1 MALYAYKDTS
11 FKRGHRVQ
19 NIEETFAKGM
29 SYTSAPLAEGYNR
42 VLVNLDMQ
50 DSGNSVTPRLGLR
63 ADSYMYNGWP
73 RVGSEEDPDLFE
85 ITTAHMFED
94 RNLLETIWCTGRSNQ
109 DPIIGKYVT
118 AGPIFCDNFD
128 YPGSNGHQPHRD
140 AREGYEL
147 THRAHLMS
155 NIGARIHGIEVLQK
169 IIPETESSTTPE
181 TNSEPVPETDT
192 PTTPAP
198 VPNML
203 GTRVVGTWAYN
214 NNYYFYDEE
223 GKCCV
228 YSYYTEDE
236 TTVNAIGDTVYIHH
250 KNDPKLDVYT
260 PKALT
265 AKEAVTYGYNMLLA
279 NPYQF
284 ANTAGGN
291 VLEFTGLLP
300 YVNGELCMTPV
311 QNQDIHF
318 VATGTIPLNKQYKF
332 VAEWSSMNSTSW
344 NTIKEWT
351 ADTGAD
357 ISTLEIAFDFAPPV
371 AEAIIRIS
379 AYPVTENVASDVSDS
394 VLAVGFSFQ
403 KTVYSNTINSD
414 KKQYSI
420 HQASGICYWKNRIV
434 AWGVPEDDTILFV
447 SDVNDPTYFPYP
459 NNIETFTGSIQYCT
473 PFGDD
478 LLVFTA
484 DALYIIA
491 LANDGASWT
500 CKCLQRNLSIAA
512 WDVHLVQTVKNMLFF
527 KSGNYYYM
535 VVPKSSSLTGEL
547 TIADV
552 SKPMR
557 GFFDNFKTSVLE
569 VLNNTYMPEV
579 EYTDFGIAHYYNY
592 LSKDSVHNV
601 YMLTVP
607 GIRETHDTYVNLDV
621 IYDTVNR
628 TWRIYTYGSSS
639 RLVPH
644 NTSYTQDTMFVSK
657 FQFEKNNK
665 RTGVQHLVWSVERED
680 MYLQHN
686 DARLAAATNDEHIK
700 PSANQKQSITGN
712 RQLIDTGYREHA
724 SNFKKRY
731 RELQFT
737 INNISLSALQ
747 FYVSFLIDGAL
758 RKSWYG
764 YEIVQDT
771 DPTSLT
777 CGVISVQ
784 RVLLP
789 GVSNTSGAPV
799 TPSTTVLDDWVLGMS
814 AFPDNGYW
822 KCRTTVSGKGYVPR
836 MLINSPNAKIFELLN
851 ISWVYRT
858 LYSR

>member
-63 ADSYMYNGWP
+63 ADAYMYNGWP
-73 RVGSEEDPDLFE
+73 RVGSDEDNDLYE
-85 ITTAHMFED
+85 IASAHAFED
-94 RNLLETIWCTGRSNQ
+94 RNLLSTIWYTGRHNADS
-109 DPIIGKYVT
+109 ISGKYVT
-118 AGPIFCDNFD
+118 TGTIYCDNFD
-128 YPGSNGHQPHRD
+128 YPGDVHQDHVATRD
-140 AREGYEL
+140 GYQL
-147 THRAHLMS
+147 VHTAHLMS
-155 NIGARIHGIEVLQK
+155 NLGAKIHGIPVLQE
-169 IIPETESSTTPE
+169 IEPETDPGITPE
-181 TNSEPVPETDT
+181 T
-192 PTTPAP
+192 
-198 VPNML
+198 VPNTL
-203 GTRVVGTWAYN
+203 GIRVVGTWAYN
-214 NNYYFYDEE
+214 NNYYFYDDE

-228 YSYYTEDE
+228 YSYYPETETNGYDE
-236 TTVNAIGDTVYIHH
+236 ILDAPIVVHY
-250 KNDPKLDVYT
+250 KNDPKLDMYT
-260 PKALT
+260 PKVLT

-300 YVNGELCMTPV
+300 YVNDELCMTPV

-332 VAEWSSMNSTSW
+332 VAEWSSMNNTSW

-351 ADTGAD
+351 ANTGAD
-357 ISTLEIAFDFAPPV
+357 ITNLEIALDFAPPV
-371 AEAIIRIS
+371 AEAIIRVS
-379 AYPVTENVASDVSDS
+379 AYPVTGDTVASVADS

-403 KTVYSNTINSD
+403 KTVYSNTINSN

-420 HQASGICYWKNRIV
+420 HKASGICYWKNRIV
-434 AWGVPEDDTILFV
+434 AWGVPEDDTILFM

-459 NNIETFTGSIQYCT
+459 NNIETFTSSIQYCT

-484 DALYIIA
+484 DALYIIT
-491 LANDGASWT
+491 LADDGTSWT
-500 CKCLQRNLSIAA
+500 CKCLQRNLCIAA
-512 WDVHLVQTVKNMLFF
+512 WDIHLVQTVKNMLFF

-579 EYTDFGIAHYYNY
+579 AYTDFDIAHYYNY

-601 YMLTVP
+601 YMLVVP
-607 GIRETHDTYVNLDV
+607 GIHETHDTYVNLDV

-628 TWRIYTYGSSS
+628 TWRIYTYGSSAK
-639 RLVPH
+639 LVPH

-657 FQFEKNNK
+657 FQFWTKNK
-665 RTGVQHLVWSVERED
+665 RKGIQHLTWSVDRED
-680 MYLQHN
+680 LYFQNN
-686 DARLAAATNDEHIK
+686 DASLAATDDYIK
-700 PSANQKQSITGN
+700 PPANQKQSITGN

-777 CGVISVQ
+777 YGVISVH

-799 TPSTTVLDDWVLGMS
+799 TPSTTVLDDWMLDMS

>member
-42 VLVNLDMQ
+42 VLVNLDIQ

-73 RVGSEEDPDLFE
+73 NVGSDEDNNLFE
-85 ITTAHMFED
+85 IIDAHAFDD
-94 RNLLETIWCTGRSNQ
+94 RNLLSTIWYTGRNNE
-109 DPIIGKYVT
+109 DKIFGKYVT
-118 AGPIFCDNFD
+118 AGTIYCDTFN
-128 YPGSNGHQPHRD
+128 YPGYGSQDHADTLNGSR
-140 AREGYEL
+140 L
-147 THRAHLMS
+147 THTAHLMS
-155 NIGARIHGIEVLQK
+155 NFGAEIHGIRLLQK
-169 IIPETESSTTPE
+169 INVDAPTVTET
-181 TNSEPVPETDT
+181 
-192 PTTPAP
+192 
-198 VPNML
+198 PNTL
-203 GTRVVGTWAYN
+203 GVRVVGTWAYN
-214 NNYYFYDEE
+214 NNYYFYDDL
-223 GKCCV
+223 GLCCV
-228 YSYYTEDE
+228 YSYYPEDE
-236 TTVNAIGDTVYIHH
+236 TEYNEILDSTVYIHH
-250 KNDPKLDVYT
+250 KNDPKLDTFT
-260 PKALT
+260 PKVLT

-318 VATGTIPLNKQYKF
+318 VATGAIPLNKQYKF
-332 VAEWSSMNSTSW
+332 VAEWSSMNNTSW
-344 NTIKEWT
+344 NIIKEWT
-351 ADTGAD
+351 VNTGAG

-379 AYPVTENVASDVSDS
+379 AYPVTENVAAEVADS

-403 KTVYSNTINSD
+403 KAGYSNTINSD

-420 HQASGICYWKNRIV
+420 HKASGICYWKNRIV

-459 NNIETFTGSIQYCT
+459 NNIETFTSSIQYCT
-473 PFGDD
+473 PFGED

-491 LANDGASWT
+491 LADDGASWT

-512 WDVHLVQTVKNMLFF
+512 WDIHLVQTVKNMLFF

-557 GFFDNFKTSVLE
+557 GFFDNFKASVLE
-569 VLNNTYMPEV
+569 ILNNTYMPEV
-579 EYTDFGIAHYYNY
+579 EYTNFGIAHYYNY

-601 YMLTVP
+601 YMLIVP
-607 GIRETHDTYVNLDV
+607 GIHETHDTYVNLDV

-628 TWRIYTYGSSS
+628 TWRVYTYGSSA

-644 NTSYTQDTMFVSK
+644 NTSSTQDTMFVSK
-657 FQFEKNNK
+657 FQFETNNK
-665 RTGVQHLVWSVERED
+665 RTGVQHLVWGVERED

-686 DARLAAATNDEHIK
+686 DARLATAGDEHIK
-700 PSANQKQSITGN
+700 PSANQKQSIIGN

-737 INNISLSALQ
+737 INNISLNALQ
-747 FYVSFLIDGAL
+747 FYVSFFIDGSL

-771 DPTSLT
+771 DPASSTY
-777 CGVISVQ
+777 GVISVH

-789 GVSNTSGAPV
+789 NTSNTSAAPV
-799 TPSTTVLDDWVLGMS
+799 TPGTTVLDDWILGMS

>member
-11 FKRGHRVQ
+11 FRRGHRVQ

-73 RVGSEEDPDLFE
+73 RVGSDEDNNLFE
-85 ITTAHMFED
+85 IVEAHAFND
-94 RNLLETIWCTGRSNQ
+94 RKLLETIWYTGRNNE
-109 DPIIGKYVT
+109 DNIFGKYVT
-118 AGPIFCDNFD
+118 EGTIYCDTFD
-128 YPGSNGHQPHRD
+128 YPGYGSQNHADTLDGGR
-140 AREGYEL
+140 L
-147 THRAHLMS
+147 THTAYLMS
-155 NIGARIHGIEVLQK
+155 NFGAEIHGMRLLQK
-169 IIPETESSTTPE
+169 INVDAPTITETSNTLS
-181 TNSEPVPETDT
+181 V
-192 PTTPAP
+192 
-198 VPNML
+198 
-203 GTRVVGTWAYN
+203 RVVGTWAYN
-214 NNYYFYDEE
+214 NNYYFYDNF
-223 GKCCV
+223 GRCCV
-228 YSYYTEDE
+228 YSYYPEDVYE
-236 TTVNAIGDTVYIHH
+236 TPSSETAKHY

-260 PKALT
+260 PKTLT
-265 AKEAVTYGYNMLLA
+265 AKEAVTYGYNMLLT

-357 ISTLEIAFDFAPPV
+357 VTTLEIAFDFAPPV

-379 AYPVTENVASDVSDS
+379 AYPVTENVAAKVADS

-403 KTVYSNTINSD
+403 KAGYSNTINSD

-420 HQASGICYWKNRIV
+420 HKASGICYWKNRIV

-459 NNIETFTGSIQYCT
+459 NNIETFTSAIQYCT

-491 LANDGASWT
+491 LADDGASWT

-512 WDVHLVQTVKNMLFF
+512 WDIHLVQTVKNMLFF

-535 VVPKSSSLTGEL
+535 VVPKSGSLTGEL

-557 GFFDNFKTSVLE
+557 GFFDNFKASVLE
-569 VLNNTYMPEV
+569 ILNNTYMPEV

-601 YMLTVP
+601 YMLVVP
-607 GIRETHDTYVNLDV
+607 SIHKTHDTYVNLDV

-628 TWRIYTYGSSS
+628 TWRVYTYGSSA

-644 NTSYTQDTMFVSK
+644 NTSSTQDTMFVSK
-657 FQFEKNNK
+657 FQFGVDNK
-665 RTGVQHLVWSVERED
+665 HTGVQHLAWSVERED
-680 MYLQHN
+680 LYLQNN
-686 DARLAAATNDEHIK
+686 DSRLVVDGDENIK
-700 PSANQKQSITGN
+700 PSANQKQSVIGN

-747 FYVSFLIDGAL
+747 FYVAFLIDGAL

-771 DPTSLT
+771 NPESTT
-777 CGVISVQ
+777 YGVISVH

-789 GVSNTSGAPV
+789 SISNTSGTLV

>member
-29 SYTSAPLAEGYNR
+29 SYTTAPLTEGYNR

-73 RVGSEEDPDLFE
+73 RVGSDEDNNLFE
-85 ITTAHMFED
+85 IVDAHTFDD
-94 RNLLETIWCTGRSNQ
+94 RNLLSTIWYTGRNNE
-109 DPIIGKYVT
+109 DKIFGKYVT
-118 AGPIFCDNFD
+118 VGSIFCDTFD
-128 YPGSNGHQPHRD
+128 YPRYGHQDHAATLDGGR
-140 AREGYEL
+140 L
-147 THRAHLMS
+147 VHNAHLMS
-155 NIGARIHGIEVLQK
+155 NFGAEIHGIRLLQK
-169 IIPETESSTTPE
+169 IEPETDPGITPE
-181 TNSEPVPETDT
+181 T
-192 PTTPAP
+192 
-198 VPNML
+198 VPNTL
-203 GTRVVGTWAYN
+203 GVRVIGTWAYN
-214 NNYYFYDEE
+214 NNYYFYDDE

-228 YSYYTEDE
+228 YSYYPEDVYE
-236 TTVNAIGDTVYIHH
+236 TPSSETAQHY
-250 KNDPKLDVYT
+250 KNDPKLNTFT

-279 NPYQF
+279 DPYYF
-284 ANTAGGN
+284 ASTAGGN

-311 QNQDIHF
+311 QNQDIYF
-318 VATGTIPLNKQYKF
+318 RATGIIPQNKRYKF
-332 VAEWSSMNSTSW
+332 VAEWSSMRSTSW
-344 NTIKEWT
+344 STIKEWT
-351 ADTGAD
+351 LDTGAE
-357 ISTLEIAFDFAPPV
+357 SANLEIGFAFTPPV

-379 AYPVTENVASDVSDS
+379 AYPVTDNVAADIADS

-403 KTVYSNTINSD
+403 KTGYSNTINSD

-420 HQASGICYWKNRIV
+420 HKASGICYWKNRIV
-434 AWGVPEDDTILFV
+434 AWGVPEDDTILFM

-459 NNIETFTGSIQYCT
+459 NNIETFTSAIQYCT
-473 PFGDD
+473 SFGDD

-484 DALYIIA
+484 DALYIIT
-491 LANDGASWT
+491 LADDGASWT

-512 WDVHLVQTVKNMLFF
+512 WDIHLVQTVKNMLFF

-569 VLNNTYMPEV
+569 VLNNTYMSEV
-579 EYTDFGIAHYYNY
+579 EYTDFSIAHYYNY

-601 YMLTVP
+601 YMLVVP
-607 GIRETHDTYVNLDV
+607 GIHKAHDTYVNLDV

-628 TWRIYTYGSSS
+628 TWRIYTYGSSA

-644 NTSYTQDTMFVSK
+644 NTSSTQDTMFVSK
-657 FQFEKNNK
+657 FQFETNNK

-686 DARLAAATNDEHIK
+686 DARLATAGDEHIK
-700 PSANQKQSITGN
+700 PSANQKQSIIGN

-737 INNISLSALQ
+737 INNLSLNALQ

-764 YEIVQDT
+764 YEIAQDT
-771 DPTSLT
+771 NPESITY
-777 CGVISVQ
+777 GVISVR

-789 GVSNTSGAPV
+789 NISNTSGSPV

>member
-42 VLVNLDMQ
+42 VLVNLDIQ
-50 DSGNSVTPRLGLR
+50 DSGNSVTPRAGLQW
-63 ADSYMYNGWP
+63 DTYMYNSSP
-73 RVGSEEDPDLFE
+73 TVGSDENNDLFE
-85 ITTAHMFED
+85 IVSAHAFED
-94 RNLLETIWCTGRSNQ
+94 RELLSTIWYTGRHDDSLH
-109 DPIIGKYVT
+109 IGKYVT
-118 AGPIFCDNFD
+118 TGTIYCDTFD
-128 YPGSNGHQPHRD
+128 YRSHLYALVHPWYSLQNHAATQNGNR
-140 AREGYEL
+140 L
-147 THRAHLMS
+147 THTAHLMT
-155 NIGARIHGIEVLQK
+155 NIGAKIHGMYVLEK
-169 IIPETESSTTPE
+169 FKAG
-181 TNSEPVPETDT
+181 T
-192 PTTPAP
+192 PTAAEI
-198 VPNML
+198 PNTL
-203 GTRVVGTWAYN
+203 GVHVIGTWAYN
-214 NNYYFYDEE
+214 NNYYFYDDL
-223 GKCCV
+223 GRCCV
-228 YSYYTEDE
+228 YSYYPEDKV
-236 TTVNAIGDTVYIHH
+236 TVDESNNVTVDHY
-250 KNDPKLDVYT
+250 KNDPKLDTYL
-260 PKALT
+260 PKTLT
-265 AKEAVTYGYNMLLA
+265 AKEAVTYGYNMLSPA
-279 NPYQF
+279 PYYF

-300 YVNGELCMTPV
+300 YVKGELCMTPV
-311 QNQDIHF
+311 QNQNIRF
-318 VATGTIPLNKQYKF
+318 IATGTIPLNKQYKF
-332 VAEWSSMNSTSW
+332 VAEWSTMNNTSW

-351 ADTGAD
+351 VNTGAD
-357 ISTLEIAFDFAPPV
+357 VTTLEIAFDFAPPV

-379 AYPVTENVASDVSDS
+379 AYPVTENVAADISDS
-394 VLAVGFSFQ
+394 VLAVGFNFQ
-403 KTVYSNTINSD
+403 KAGYNNTINSD

-434 AWGVPEDDTILFV
+434 AWGVPEDDTILFM

-459 NNIETFTGSIQYCT
+459 NNIETFTSAIQYCT

-491 LANDGASWT
+491 LADDGASWT
-500 CKCLQRNLSIAA
+500 CKCLQRNLCIAA
-512 WDVHLVQTVKNMLFF
+512 WDIHLVQTVKNMLFF

-552 SKPMR
+552 SKSMR

-569 VLNNTYMPEV
+569 VLNNTYMPET
-579 EYTDFGIAHYYNY
+579 EYTDFDIAHYYNY

-601 YMLTVP
+601 YMLVVP
-607 GIRETHDTYVNLDV
+607 GIHETHDTYVNLDV

-628 TWRIYTYGSSS
+628 TWRIYTYGSSAK
-639 RLVPH
+639 LVPH
-644 NTSYTQDTMFVSK
+644 NTSSTQDTMFVSK
-657 FQFEKNNK
+657 LQIGAAH
-665 RTGVQHLVWSVERED
+665 RYPGIQHIVWGVDRED
-680 MYLQHN
+680 RYLQNN
-686 DARLAAATNDEHIK
+686 DSHIAAIEDLIIVSED
-700 PSANQKQSITGN
+700 QKQSITGN

-737 INNISLSALQ
+737 INNISLNALQ

-771 DPTSLT
+771 DPTSPT
-777 CGVISVQ
+777 YGVISVH

-789 GVSNTSGAPV
+789 SASNTSGAPV
-799 TPSTTVLDDWVLGMS
+799 TPSTTVLDNWVLDMS

>member
-73 RVGSEEDPDLFE
+73 RVGSDEDNNLFE
-85 ITTAHMFED
+85 IVEVHAFDD
-94 RNLLETIWCTGRSNQ
+94 RKLLSTIWYTGRNNE
-109 DPIIGKYVT
+109 DKIFGKYVT
-118 AGPIFCDNFD
+118 AGTIYCDTFD
-128 YPGSNGHQPHRD
+128 YPGYGSQDHADTLNG
-140 AREGYEL
+140 ARL
-147 THRAHLMS
+147 THTAHLMS
-155 NIGARIHGIEVLQK
+155 NRGARIHGIELLDK
-169 IIPETESSTTPE
+169 INVGTP
-181 TNSEPVPETDT
+181 TVPETINT
-192 PTTPAP
+192 
-198 VPNML
+198 L
-203 GTRVVGTWAYN
+203 STRVVGTWAYN
-214 NNYYFYDEE
+214 NNYYFYDDE

-228 YSYYTEDE
+228 YSYYPETETNGYDE
-236 TTVNAIGDTVYIHH
+236 ILDAPIVVHY
-250 KNDPKLDVYT
+250 KNDPKLDT
-260 PKALT
+260 FMPKTLT

-300 YVNGELCMTPV
+300 YVNDELCMTPV

-332 VAEWSSMNSTSW
+332 VAEWSSMNNTSW

-351 ADTGAD
+351 ANTGAD

-379 AYPVTENVASDVSDS
+379 AYPVTENVAADVSDS

-403 KTVYSNTINSD
+403 KTIYNNTINSD

-420 HQASGICYWKNRIV
+420 HKASGICYWKNRIV
-434 AWGVPEDDTILFV
+434 AWGVPEDDTILFI

-459 NNIETFTGSIQYCT
+459 NNIETFTSSIQYCT

-491 LANDGASWT
+491 LADDGASWT
-500 CKCLQRNLSIAA
+500 CKCLQRNLCIAA
-512 WDVHLVQTVKNMLFF
+512 WDIHLVQTVKNMLFF

-569 VLNNTYMPEV
+569 ILNNTYMPEV
-579 EYTDFGIAHYYNY
+579 EYTDFSIAHYYNY

-601 YMLTVP
+601 YMLIVP
-607 GIRETHDTYVNLDV
+607 GIHETHDTYVNLDV

-628 TWRIYTYGSSS
+628 TWRIYTYGSSA

-644 NTSYTQDTMFVSK
+644 NTSSTQDTMFVSK
-657 FQFEKNNK
+657 FQFGVDNK
-665 RTGVQHLVWSVERED
+665 HTGVQHLAWSVERED
-680 MYLQHN
+680 LYLQNN
-686 DARLAAATNDEHIK
+686 DSRLAADEHIK
-700 PSANQKQSITGN
+700 PSANQKQSIIGN

-737 INNISLSALQ
+737 INNISLNALQ
-747 FYVSFLIDGAL
+747 FYVAFLIDGAL

-777 CGVISVQ
+777 YGVISVHRMLQ
-784 RVLLP
+784 P
-789 GVSNTSGAPV
+789 SVSNTSGTLI
-799 TPSTTVLDDWVLGMS
+799 TPSTTVLDNWVLDMS

>member
-73 RVGSEEDPDLFE
+73 RVGSDEDNNLFE
-85 ITTAHMFED
+85 IVEAHAFDD
-94 RNLLETIWCTGRSNQ
+94 RNLLSTIWYTGRNNE
-109 DPIIGKYVT
+109 DH
-118 AGPIFCDNFD
+118 IFGNHITEGTIYCDTFD
-128 YPGSNGHQPHRD
+128 YPGYGSQNHADTLDGSR
-140 AREGYEL
+140 L
-147 THRAHLMS
+147 THTAHLMS
-155 NIGARIHGIEVLQK
+155 NFGAEIHGMRLLQK
-169 IIPETESSTTPE
+169 INVDAPTVTET
-181 TNSEPVPETDT
+181 
-192 PTTPAP
+192 
-198 VPNML
+198 PNTL
-203 GTRVVGTWAYN
+203 GVRVVGTWAYN
-214 NNYYFYDEE
+214 NNYYFYDDL
-223 GKCCV
+223 GLCCV
-228 YSYYTEDE
+228 YSYYPKDVYE
-236 TTVNAIGDTVYIHH
+236 TPSSETAKHY
-250 KNDPKLDVYT
+250 KNDPKLDTFT
-260 PKALT
+260 PKMIT
-265 AKEAVTYGYNMLLA
+265 AKEAVTYGYNMLSPA
-279 NPYQF
+279 PYYF

-300 YVNGELCMTPV
+300 YVKGELCMTPV
-311 QNQDIHF
+311 QNQNIRF
-318 VATGTIPLNKQYKF
+318 IATGTIPLNKQYKF
-332 VAEWSSMNSTSW
+332 VAEWSTMNNTSW

-351 ADTGAD
+351 VNTGAD
-357 ISTLEIAFDFAPPV
+357 VTTLEIAFDFAPPV

-379 AYPVTENVASDVSDS
+379 AYPVTDNTAAAIADS

-403 KTVYSNTINSD
+403 KTSYSNTINSD

-420 HQASGICYWKNRIV
+420 HKASGICYWKNRIV
-434 AWGVPEDDTILFV
+434 AWGVPEDDTILFI

-459 NNIETFTGSIQYCT
+459 NNIETFTSSIQYCT

-491 LANDGASWT
+491 LADDGASWT
-500 CKCLQRNLSIAA
+500 CKCLQRNLSITA
-512 WDVHLVQTVKNMLFF
+512 WDIHLVQTVKNMLFF

-557 GFFDNFKTSVLE
+557 SFFDNFKASVLE
-569 VLNNTYMPEV
+569 ILNNTYMPEV

-601 YMLTVP
+601 YMLIVS
-607 GIRETHDTYVNLDV
+607 GIHKTHDTYVNLDV

-628 TWRIYTYGSSS
+628 TWRVYTYGSSA

-644 NTSYTQDTMFVSK
+644 NTSSTQDTMFVSK
-657 FQFEKNNK
+657 FQFGVDNK
-665 RTGVQHLVWSVERED
+665 HTGVQHLAWSVERED
-680 MYLQHN
+680 LYLQNN
-686 DARLAAATNDEHIK
+686 DSRLVIDGDENIK
-700 PSANQKQSITGN
+700 PSYNHKQSIIGN

-737 INNISLSALQ
+737 INNMSFSTLQ
-747 FYVSFLIDGAL
+747 FYMSFLIDGAL
-758 RKSWYG
+758 RKAWHG

-771 DPTSLT
+771 DPASPTY
-777 CGVISVQ
+777 GVISVH

-789 GVSNTSGAPV
+789 GA
-799 TPSTTVLDDWVLGMS
+799 TVLSNWELDMNALT
-814 AFPDNGYW
+814 DNGYW

>member
-29 SYTSAPLAEGYNR
+29 SYTTAPLTEGYNR

-73 RVGSEEDPDLFE
+73 RVGSDEDNNLFE
-85 ITTAHMFED
+85 IVDAHAFDD
-94 RNLLETIWCTGRSNQ
+94 RNLLSTIWYTGRNNE
-109 DPIIGKYVT
+109 DKVYGKHVT
-118 AGPIFCDNFD
+118 EGTIYCDTFD
-128 YPGSNGHQPHRD
+128 YPGYGSQDHAATLDGGR
-140 AREGYEL
+140 L
-147 THRAHLMS
+147 TRTAHLMS
-155 NIGARIHGIEVLQK
+155 NFGAEIHDMRLLQK
-169 IIPETESSTTPE
+169 INVDAPTVTET
-181 TNSEPVPETDT
+181 
-192 PTTPAP
+192 
-198 VPNML
+198 PNTL
-203 GTRVVGTWAYN
+203 GVRVVGTWAYN
-214 NNYYFYDEE
+214 NNYYFYDDL
-223 GKCCV
+223 GLCCV
-228 YSYYTEDE
+228 YSYYPEDVYE
-236 TTVNAIGDTVYIHH
+236 TPSSETAKHY
-250 KNDPKLDVYT
+250 KNDPKLDTFT
-260 PKALT
+260 PKMIT
-265 AKEAVTYGYNMLLA
+265 AKEAVTYGYNMLSPA
-279 NPYQF
+279 PYYF

-332 VAEWSSMNSTSW
+332 VAEWASMNNTSW

-351 ADTGAD
+351 VNTGAD
-357 ISTLEIAFDFAPPV
+357 VTTLEIAFDFAPPV

-379 AYPVTENVASDVSDS
+379 AYPVTENVAADVSDS

-420 HQASGICYWKNRIV
+420 HKASGICYWKNRIV

-459 NNIETFTGSIQYCT
+459 NNIETFTSAIQYCT

-491 LANDGASWT
+491 LADDGASWT

-512 WDVHLVQTVKNMLFF
+512 WDIHLVQTVKNMLFF

-557 GFFDNFKTSVLE
+557 GFFDNFKASVLE
-569 VLNNTYMPEV
+569 ILNNTYMPEV

-601 YMLTVP
+601 YMLVVP
-607 GIRETHDTYVNLDV
+607 SIHKTHDTYVNLDV

-628 TWRIYTYGSSS
+628 TWRIYTYGSSA

-644 NTSYTQDTMFVSK
+644 NTSSTQDTMFVSK
-657 FQFEKNNK
+657 FQFGVDNK
-665 RTGVQHLVWSVERED
+665 HTGVQHLAWSVERED
-680 MYLQHN
+680 LYLQNN
-686 DARLAAATNDEHIK
+686 DSRLVVDGDENIK
-700 PSANQKQSITGN
+700 PSANQKQSIIGN

-777 CGVISVQ
+777 YGVISVH

-789 GVSNTSGAPV
+789 SVSNTSGAPV
-799 TPSTTVLDDWVLGMS
+799 TPSTTVLDDWMLGMS

-822 KCRTTVSGKGYVPR
+822 KCRVAVSGKGYVPR

>member
-50 DSGNSVTPRLGLR
+50 DSGNSVTPRAGLQW
-63 ADSYMYNGWP
+63 DTYMYNSSP
-73 RVGSEEDPDLFE
+73 TVGSDENNDLFE
-85 ITTAHMFED
+85 IVSAHAFED
-94 RNLLETIWCTGRSNQ
+94 RELLSTIWYTGRHDDSLR
-109 DPIIGKYVT
+109 IGKYVT
-118 AGPIFCDNFD
+118 TGTIYCDTFD
-128 YPGSNGHQPHRD
+128 YHSQLYALVQPWYSLQNHAATQNGNR
-140 AREGYEL
+140 L
-147 THRAHLMS
+147 THTAHLMT
-155 NIGARIHGIEVLQK
+155 NIGAKIHGMYVLQ
-169 IIPETESSTTPE
+169 EFEG
-181 TNSEPVPETDT
+181 DT
-192 PTTPAP
+192 PTAAK
-198 VPNML
+198 VPNTL
-203 GTRVVGTWAYN
+203 GMHVIGTWAYN
-214 NNYYFYDEE
+214 NNYYFYDDL
-223 GKCCV
+223 GCCCV
-228 YSYYTEDE
+228 YSYYPEDKV
-236 TTVNAIGDTVYIHH
+236 TVDESNNVTVEHY
-250 KNDPKLDVYT
+250 KNDPKLDIFT
-260 PKALT
+260 PKILT
-265 AKEAVTYGYNMLLA
+265 AKEAVTYGYNMLSPA
-279 NPYQF
+279 VYDF
-284 ANTAGGN
+284 ANTAGGS

-300 YVNGELCMTPV
+300 YVNNELCMTPV
-311 QNQDIHF
+311 QNQKIRF
-318 VATGTIPLNKQYKF
+318 IATGTIPLNKQYKF
-332 VAEWSSMNSTSW
+332 VAEWSTMGNTSW

-351 ADTGAD
+351 EDTGSDVANLK
-357 ISTLEIAFDFAPPV
+357 IWFDFTPPV
-371 AEAIIRIS
+371 EEAIIRIS
-379 AYPVTENVASDVSDS
+379 AYPVTENVAAEIADS

-403 KTVYSNTINSD
+403 KAGYSNTINSD

-420 HQASGICYWKNRIV
+420 HKASGICYWKNRIV

-459 NNIETFTGSIQYCT
+459 NNIETFTSAIQYCT

-478 LLVFTA
+478 LLVFTT
-484 DALYIIA
+484 DALYIIS
-491 LANDGASWT
+491 LADDGASWT
-500 CKCLQRNLSIAA
+500 CKCLQRNLCIAA
-512 WDVHLVQTVKNMLFF
+512 WDIHLVQTVKNMLFF

-535 VVPKSSSLTGEL
+535 VVPKSGSLTGEL

-557 GFFDNFKTSVLE
+557 GFFDNFKASVLE
-569 VLNNTYMPEV
+569 ILNNTYMPEV
-579 EYTDFGIAHYYNY
+579 EYTDFSIAHYYNY

-601 YMLTVP
+601 YMLIVP
-607 GIRETHDTYVNLDV
+607 GIHKTHDTYVNLDV

-628 TWRIYTYGSSS
+628 TWRVYTYGSSAK
-639 RLVPH
+639 LVPH

-657 FQFEKNNK
+657 LQIGASH
-665 RTGVQHLVWSVERED
+665 RYPGIQHIVWGVDRED
-680 MYLQHN
+680 RYLQNN
-686 DARLAAATNDEHIK
+686 DSRIADIEDLIIVSED
-700 PSANQKQSITGN
+700 QKQSIIGN

-737 INNISLSALQ
+737 INNISLNALQ

-771 DPTSLT
+771 DPTSPT
-777 CGVISVQ
+777 YGVISVH

-789 GVSNTSGAPV
+789 NTSNTSAAPI
-799 TPSTTVLDDWVLGMS
+799 TPGTTVLDNWILDMS

-822 KCRTTVSGKGYVPR
+822 KCRVAVSGKGYVPR

>member
-63 ADSYMYNGWP
+63 TDAYMYNGWP
-73 RVGSEEDPDLFE
+73 SSGSDESDNLFE
-85 ITTAHMFED
+85 IASAHAFED
-94 RNLLETIWCTGRSNQ
+94 RNLLSTIWYAGRADD
-109 DPIIGKYVT
+109 DPILGKYVT
-118 AGPIFCDNFD
+118 VGTIYCDNFD
-128 YPGSNGHQPHRD
+128 YPGDIKQNHAAALAELR
-140 AREGYEL
+140 L
-147 THRAHLMS
+147 THTAHLMS
-155 NIGARIHGIEVLQK
+155 NLGAKIHGVPVLQK
-169 IIPETESSTTPE
+169 IKPESNPAIT
-181 TNSEPVPETDT
+181 SEW
-192 PTTPAP
+192 
-198 VPNML
+198 VPNTL
-203 GTRVVGTWAYN
+203 GVRVVGTWAYN
-214 NNYYFYDEE
+214 NNYYFYDDQ
-223 GKCCV
+223 GNCCV
-228 YSYYTEDE
+228 YSCYLEDVIE
-236 TTVNAIGDTVYIHH
+236 NSSPVHY
-250 KNDPKLDVYT
+250 KNDPKLDEYT
-260 PKALT
+260 PKVLT

-284 ANTAGGN
+284 ANTAGGT

-300 YVNGELCMTPV
+300 YVNDELCMTPV

-332 VAEWSSMNSTSW
+332 VAEWAAMNNTSW

-351 ADTGAD
+351 VDTGTD
-357 ISTLEIAFDFAPPV
+357 IANLEIAFDFAPPIE
-371 AEAIIRIS
+371 EAIIRIS
-379 AYPVTENVASDVSDS
+379 AYPVTENVVADISDS
-394 VLAVGFSFQ
+394 VLAVGFRFQ
-403 KTVYSNTINSD
+403 KTIYNNTINSD

-420 HQASGICYWKNRIV
+420 HKASGICYWKNRIV
-434 AWGVPEDDTILFV
+434 AWGVPEDDTILFM

-459 NNIETFTGSIQYCT
+459 NNIETFTSSIQYCT
-473 PFGDD
+473 PFGDN

-484 DALYIIA
+484 DSLYIIA
-491 LANDGASWT
+491 LADDGASWT
-500 CKCLQRNLSIAA
+500 CKCLQRNLCIAA

-552 SKPMR
+552 SKPIR
-557 GFFDNFKTSVLE
+557 GFFDNFKASVLE
-569 VLNNTYMPEV
+569 VLNNTYMPEI
-579 EYTDFGIAHYYNY
+579 EYTDFDIAHYYNY

-601 YMLTVP
+601 YMLVVP
-607 GIRETHDTYVNLDV
+607 GIHETHDTYVNLDV

-628 TWRIYTYGSSS
+628 TWRVYTYGSSAK
-639 RLVPH
+639 LVPH

-657 FQFEKNNK
+657 FQFGPDNIRK
-665 RTGVQHLVWSVERED
+665 GIQHLTWSAERED
-680 MYLQHN
+680 TYLQNN
-686 DARLAAATNDEHIK
+686 DSRLSATDEYIVV
-700 PSANQKQSITGN
+700 SENQKQSVLGN

-737 INNISLSALQ
+737 INNTSLNALT
-747 FYVSFLIDGAL
+747 FYVAFLIDGAL

-764 YEIVQDT
+764 YKMVQDT
-771 DPTSLT
+771 DPASPTY
-777 CGVISVQ
+777 GVISVH

-789 GVSNTSGAPV
+789 SISNTSGTLI
-799 TPSTTVLDDWVLGMS
+799 TPSTTVLDDWVLDMS

>member
-11 FKRGHRVQ
+11 FRRGHRVQ
-19 NIEETFAKGM
+19 NIEETFSKGM
-29 SYTSAPLAEGYNR
+29 SYTTTPLAEGYNR

-63 ADSYMYNGWP
+63 ADAYMYNSSP
-73 RVGSEEDPDLFE
+73 RVGSDEDPELFE
-85 ITTAHMFED
+85 IVAAHGFND
-94 RNLLETIWCTGRSNQ
+94 RNLLETIWYAGKYIDDIYKDDTR
-109 DPIIGKYVT
+109 IGKYVT
-118 AGPIFCDNFD
+118 TGLIYGDTFD
-128 YPGSNGHQPHRD
+128 YPGYGRQDHAD
-140 AREGYEL
+140 AIQGRRP
-147 THRAHLMS
+147 THTAHFMI
-155 NIGARIHGIEVLQK
+155 NIGARIHDMDVLRELAIAVPGASVTPNTLGI
-169 IIPETESSTTPE
+169 
-181 TNSEPVPETDT
+181 
-192 PTTPAP
+192 
-198 VPNML
+198 
-203 GTRVVGTWAYN
+203 RVVGTWAYN
-214 NNYYFYDEE
+214 NNYYFYDDQ
-223 GKCCV
+223 GNCCV
-228 YSYYTEDE
+228 YSYYPETVAAEDNE
-236 TTVNAIGDTVYIHH
+236 ILVSAHY
-250 KNDPKLDVYT
+250 KNDPKLDEYT
-260 PKALT
+260 PKMLT

-318 VATGTIPLNKQYKF
+318 VATGILPLNKKYKF
-332 VAEWSSMNSTSW
+332 VAEWSSMNNTSW

-351 ADTGAD
+351 VDTGTD
-357 ISTLEIAFDFAPPV
+357 VINTEIAFDFTPPV
-371 AEAIIRIS
+371 SEAIIRIS
-379 AYPVTENVASDVSDS
+379 AYPITGDVVSDISDS

-403 KTVYSNTINSD
+403 KTGYNNTINSD
-414 KKQYSI
+414 KKHYSI
-420 HQASGICYWKNRIV
+420 HEASGICYWKNRIV
-434 AWGVPEDDTILFV
+434 AWGVPEDDTILFM

-459 NNIETFTGSIQYCT
+459 NNIETFTSSIQYCT

-484 DALYIIA
+484 DALYIIV
-491 LANDGASWT
+491 LADDGASWT
-500 CKCLQRNLSIAA
+500 CKCLQRNLCIAA
-512 WDVHLVQTVKNMLFF
+512 WDIHLVQTVKNMLFF

-579 EYTDFGIAHYYNY
+579 DYTDFGIAHYYNY

-601 YMLTVP
+601 YMLVVP
-607 GIRETHDTYVNLDV
+607 GIHETHDTFVNLDV

-628 TWRIYTYGSSS
+628 TWRVYTYGSSA

-644 NTSYTQDTMFVSK
+644 NTSSTQDTMFVSK
-657 FQFEKNNK
+657 LQIGAAQ
-665 RTGVQHLVWSVERED
+665 RYPGIQHLSWSVDRED
-680 MYLQHN
+680 VYLQHN
-686 DARLAAATNDEHIK
+686 DSRLADIEDLIIV
-700 PSANQKQSITGN
+700 SEDQKQSIIGN

-737 INNISLSALQ
+737 INNMSLNALQ

-771 DPTSLT
+771 DPASPTY
-777 CGVISVQ
+777 GVISVH

-789 GVSNTSGAPV
+789 SASNTSVISV
-799 TPSTTVLDDWVLGMS
+799 TPGTTVLNNWVLDMS

-822 KCRTTVSGKGYVPR
+822 KCRVAVSGKGYVPR

>member
-29 SYTSAPLAEGYNR
+29 SYTTAPIAEGYNR

-73 RVGSEEDPDLFE
+73 RVGSDEDNNLFE
-85 ITTAHMFED
+85 IVDAHAFDD
-94 RNLLETIWCTGRSNQ
+94 RKLLSTIWYTGRNNE
-109 DPIIGKYVT
+109 DKIFGKYVT
-118 AGPIFCDNFD
+118 EGSIFCDTFD
-128 YPGSNGHQPHRD
+128 YPGYGHQDHAATLDGGR
-140 AREGYEL
+140 L
-147 THRAHLMS
+147 THTAHLMS
-155 NIGARIHGIEVLQK
+155 NRGARIHGIELLDK
-169 IIPETESSTTPE
+169 INVDAPTVTETINTLSIH
-181 TNSEPVPETDT
+181 
-192 PTTPAP
+192 
-198 VPNML
+198 
-203 GTRVVGTWAYN
+203 VVGTWAYN
-214 NNYYFYDEE
+214 NNYYFYDDE

-236 TTVNAIGDTVYIHH
+236 TTENAIGNTVYIHH

-260 PKALT
+260 PKVLT

-300 YVNGELCMTPV
+300 YVNDALCMTPV

-318 VATGTIPLNKQYKF
+318 VATGTIPLNKKYKF
-332 VAEWSSMNSTSW
+332 VAEWSSMNNTSW

-379 AYPVTENVASDVSDS
+379 AYPVTENVAADISDS

-403 KTVYSNTINSD
+403 KTVYNNTINSD

-420 HQASGICYWKNRIV
+420 HKASGICYWKNRIV
-434 AWGVPEDDTILFV
+434 AWGVPEDDTILFM

-459 NNIETFTGSIQYCT
+459 NNIETFTSAIQYCT

-491 LANDGASWT
+491 LADDGASWT
-500 CKCLQRNLSIAA
+500 CKCLQHNLSIAA
-512 WDVHLVQTVKNMLFF
+512 WDVHLVQAVKNMLFF

-535 VVPKSSSLTGEL
+535 VVPKSGSLTGEL

-557 GFFDNFKTSVLE
+557 GFFDNFKASVLE
-569 VLNNTYMPEV
+569 ILNNTYMPEV

-601 YMLTVP
+601 YMLIVP
-607 GIRETHDTYVNLDV
+607 DIHKTHDTYVNLDV

-628 TWRIYTYGSSS
+628 TWRVYTYGSSA

-644 NTSYTQDTMFVSK
+644 NTSSTQDTMFVSK
-657 FQFEKNNK
+657 FQFGVDNK
-665 RTGVQHLVWSVERED
+665 HTGVQHLAWSVERED
-680 MYLQHN
+680 MYLQNN
-686 DARLAAATNDEHIK
+686 DARLAADDEYIVV
-700 PSANQKQSITGN
+700 SEDQKQSITGN

-731 RELQFT
+731 RELQFI
-737 INNISLSALQ
+737 INNISLNALQ

-771 DPTSLT
+771 DPTSPT
-777 CGVISVQ
+777 YGVISVH

-789 GVSNTSGAPV
+789 SVSNTSGAPV
-799 TPSTTVLDDWVLGMS
+799 TPSTTVLDNWVLDMS

-822 KCRTTVSGKGYVPR
+822 KCRVAVSGKGYVPR

>member
-73 RVGSEEDPDLFE
+73 RVGSDEDNNLFE
-85 ITTAHMFED
+85 IVDAHAFAD
-94 RNLLETIWCTGRSNQ
+94 RKLLSTIWYTGRHNDGS
-109 DPIIGKYVT
+109 IWGKYIT
-118 AGPIFCDNFD
+118 TGTIYCDTFD
-128 YPGSNGHQPHRD
+128 YPGYGSQDHADTLNGGR
-140 AREGYEL
+140 L
-147 THRAHLMS
+147 THTAHLMS
-155 NIGARIHGIEVLQK
+155 NFGAEIHGMRLLQK
-169 IIPETESSTTPE
+169 INVDAPTVTET
-181 TNSEPVPETDT
+181 
-192 PTTPAP
+192 
-198 VPNML
+198 PNTL
-203 GTRVVGTWAYN
+203 GVRVVGTWAYN
-214 NNYYFYDEE
+214 NNYYFYDDL
-223 GKCCV
+223 GRCCV
-228 YSYYTEDE
+228 YSYYPEDVYE
-236 TTVNAIGDTVYIHH
+236 TPSSETAEHY
-250 KNDPKLDVYT
+250 KNDPKLDVFT
-260 PKALT
+260 PKMLT
-265 AKEAVTYGYNMLLA
+265 AKEAVTYGYNMLSTA
-279 NPYQF
+279 PYYF

-300 YVNGELCMTPV
+300 YVHGELCMTPV
-311 QNQDIHF
+311 QNQNIRF

-332 VAEWSSMNSTSW
+332 VAEWSTMNNTSW

-351 ADTGAD
+351 VNTGAD
-357 ISTLEIAFDFAPPV
+357 VTTLEIAFDFAPPV

-379 AYPVTENVASDVSDS
+379 AYPVADNVAADIADS

-403 KTVYSNTINSD
+403 KTGYSNTINSD

-420 HQASGICYWKNRIV
+420 HKASGICYWKNRIV
-434 AWGVPEDDTILFV
+434 AWGVPEDDTILFI
-447 SDVNDPTYFPYP
+447 SDINDPTYFPYP
-459 NNIETFTGSIQYCT
+459 NNIETFTSSIQYCT

-484 DALYIIA
+484 DSLYIIA
-491 LANDGASWT
+491 LADDGASWT

-557 GFFDNFKTSVLE
+557 GFFDNFKSSVLE
-569 VLNNTYMPEV
+569 ILNNTYMPEV

-601 YMLTVP
+601 YVLIVP
-607 GIRETHDTYVNLDV
+607 GIHETHDTYVNLDV

-628 TWRIYTYGSSS
+628 TWRVYTYGSSA

-644 NTSYTQDTMFVSK
+644 NTSSTQDTMFVSK
-657 FQFEKNNK
+657 FQFGVDNK
-665 RTGVQHLVWSVERED
+665 HTGVQHLAWSVERED
-680 MYLQHN
+680 LYLQNN
-686 DARLAAATNDEHIK
+686 DARLAEDTNIDATENK
-700 PSANQKQSITGN
+700 KQSVIGN

-737 INNISLSALQ
+737 INNVSLNALQ
-747 FYVSFLIDGAL
+747 FYVAFLIDGAL

-777 CGVISVQ
+777 YGVISVH
-784 RVLLP
+784 RVLQP
-789 GVSNTSGAPV
+789 SISNTSGTLV
-799 TPSTTVLDDWVLGMS
+799 TPSTTVLDDWILGMS

>member
-63 ADSYMYNGWP
+63 VDSYMYNGWP
-73 RVGSEEDPDLFE
+73 KIGSDEDNNLFE
-85 ITTAHMFED
+85 IVDAHAFDD
-94 RNLLETIWCTGRSNQ
+94 RNLLETIWYTGRHNE
-109 DPIIGKYVT
+109 DKIFGKYVT
-118 AGPIFCDNFD
+118 AGTIYCDTFD
-128 YPGSNGHQPHRD
+128 YPGYGHQDHAATLD
-140 AREGYEL
+140 GYRL
-147 THRAHLMS
+147 THTAHLMS
-155 NIGARIHGIEVLQK
+155 NRGARIHGIELLNK
-169 IIPETESSTTPE
+169 INVVAPGINETINTLS
-181 TNSEPVPETDT
+181 
-192 PTTPAP
+192 
-198 VPNML
+198 
-203 GTRVVGTWAYN
+203 TRVVGTWAYN
-214 NNYYFYDEE
+214 NNYYFYDDV
-223 GKCCV
+223 GCCCV
-228 YSYYTEDE
+228 YSYYPEAEGTVDE
-236 TTVNAIGDTVYIHH
+236 SNNVIITHH
-250 KNDPKLDVYT
+250 KNDPKLDIFA
-260 PKALT
+260 PKLLT
-265 AKEAVTYGYNMLLA
+265 AKEAVTYGYNMLSTA
-279 NPYQF
+279 VYDF
-284 ANTAGGN
+284 ANTAGGS

-300 YVNGELCMTPV
+300 YVNNELCMTPV
-311 QNQDIHF
+311 QNQKIRF
-318 VATGTIPLNKQYKF
+318 IATGIIPLNKQYKF
-332 VAEWSSMNSTSW
+332 VAEWSTMNNTSW

-351 ADTGAD
+351 VDTGSD
-357 ISTLEIAFDFAPPV
+357 VENLKIWFDFTPPV
-371 AEAIIRIS
+371 EEAIIRIS
-379 AYPVTENVASDVSDS
+379 AYPVTENTAAKIADS

-403 KTVYSNTINSD
+403 KAGYSNTINSD
-414 KKQYSI
+414 KKYYSI

-434 AWGVPEDDTILFV
+434 AWGVPEDDTILFM

-459 NNIETFTGSIQYCT
+459 NNIETFTSAIQYCT

-491 LANDGASWT
+491 LADDGASWT

-547 TIADV
+547 TIADI

-601 YMLTVP
+601 YMLVVP
-607 GIRETHDTYVNLDV
+607 GIYETHDTYVNLDV

-628 TWRIYTYGSSS
+628 TWRIYTYGSSAM
-639 RLVPH
+639 LVPH
-644 NTSYTQDTMFVSK
+644 NTSSTQDTMFVSK
-657 FQFEKNNK
+657 FQFGEDNK
-665 RTGVQHLVWSVERED
+665 HTGVQHLVWSIERED
-680 MYLQHN
+680 MYLQNN
-686 DARLAAATNDEHIK
+686 DSRLASIDKYIR
-700 PSANQKQSITGN
+700 PSDDQKQSIVGN

-737 INNISLSALQ
+737 INNLSLSALQ

-758 RKSWYG
+758 RKAWYG

-771 DPTSLT
+771 DPTST
-777 CGVISVQ
+777 TYGVISVH

-789 GVSNTSGAPV
+789 NASNTSAAPV
-799 TPSTTVLDDWVLGMS
+799 TPGTTVLDDWILGMS

-822 KCRTTVSGKGYVPR
+822 KCRVAVSGKGYVPR

>member
-73 RVGSEEDPDLFE
+73 RVGSDEDNNLFE
-85 ITTAHMFED
+85 IVDAHAFDD
-94 RNLLETIWCTGRSNQ
+94 RNLLSTIWYTGRSNE
-109 DPIIGKYVT
+109 DYIFGKHVT
-118 AGPIFCDNFD
+118 AGTIYCDTFD
-128 YPGSNGHQPHRD
+128 YPGYAHQDHAATLDGGR
-140 AREGYEL
+140 L
-147 THRAHLMS
+147 TRTAHLMS
-155 NIGARIHGIEVLQK
+155 NFGAEIHGMRLLQK
-169 IIPETESSTTPE
+169 INVDAPTVTET
-181 TNSEPVPETDT
+181 
-192 PTTPAP
+192 
-198 VPNML
+198 PNTL
-203 GTRVVGTWAYN
+203 GVRVVGTWAYN
-214 NNYYFYDEE
+214 NNYYFYDDS
-223 GKCCV
+223 GLCCV
-228 YSYYTEDE
+228 YSYYPEDVYE
-236 TTVNAIGDTVYIHH
+236 TPSSETAKHY
-250 KNDPKLDVYT
+250 KNDPKLDTFT
-260 PKALT
+260 PKMIT
-265 AKEAVTYGYNMLLA
+265 AKEAVTYGYNMLSPA
-279 NPYQF
+279 PYYF

-300 YVNGELCMTPV
+300 YVKGELCMTPV
-311 QNQDIHF
+311 QNQNIRF
-318 VATGTIPLNKQYKF
+318 IATGTIPLNKQYKF
-332 VAEWSSMNSTSW
+332 VAEWSTMNNTSW

-351 ADTGAD
+351 VNTGAD
-357 ISTLEIAFDFAPPV
+357 VTTLEIAFDFAPPV

-379 AYPVTENVASDVSDS
+379 AYPVTENTAAKIADS
-394 VLAVGFSFQ
+394 VLAVGFNFQ
-403 KTVYSNTINSD
+403 KAGYSNTINSD
-414 KKQYSI
+414 KKYYSI
-420 HQASGICYWKNRIV
+420 YKASGICYWKNRIV

-459 NNIETFTGSIQYCT
+459 NNIETFTSAIQYCA

-491 LANDGASWT
+491 LADDGASWT

-512 WDVHLVQTVKNMLFF
+512 WDIHLVQTVKNMLFF

-535 VVPKSSSLTGEL
+535 VVPKSGSLTGEL

-557 GFFDNFKTSVLE
+557 SFFDNFKASVLE
-569 VLNNTYMPEV
+569 ILNNTYMPEV

-601 YMLTVP
+601 YMLIVP
-607 GIRETHDTYVNLDV
+607 GIHEAHDTYVNLDV

-628 TWRIYTYGSSS
+628 TWRVYTYGSSA

-644 NTSYTQDTMFVSK
+644 NTSSTQDTMFVSK
-657 FQFEKNNK
+657 FQFGVDNK
-665 RTGVQHLVWSVERED
+665 RTGVQHLAWSVERED
-680 MYLQHN
+680 MYLQNN
-686 DARLAAATNDEHIK
+686 DSRLASTDEYIVV
-700 PSANQKQSITGN
+700 SEDQKQSIIGN

-737 INNISLSALQ
+737 INNMSFSALQ

-758 RKSWYG
+758 RKAWYG

-771 DPTSLT
+771 DPASPTY
-777 CGVISVQ
+777 GVISVH
-784 RVLLP
+784 RMLLP
-789 GVSNTSGAPV
+789 GA
-799 TPSTTVLDDWVLGMS
+799 TVLSDWELDMNV
-814 AFPDNGYW
+814 FTDNGYW
-822 KCRTTVSGKGYVPR
+822 KCRATVSGKGYVPR

>member
-29 SYTSAPLAEGYNR
+29 SYTSVPLAEGYNR
-42 VLVNLDMQ
+42 VLVNLDIQ
-50 DSGNSVTPRLGLR
+50 DSGNSVTPRAGLQWNT
-63 ADSYMYNGWP
+63 YMYNSSP
-73 RVGSEEDPDLFE
+73 TVESDENNDLFE
-85 ITTAHMFED
+85 IVSAHAFED
-94 RNLLETIWCTGRSNQ
+94 RELLSTIWYTGRHDDSLH
-109 DPIIGKYVT
+109 IGKYVT
-118 AGPIFCDNFD
+118 AGTIYCDTFD
-128 YPGSNGHQPHRD
+128 YRSHLNYLAQPWYSLQNHANTQNGNR
-140 AREGYEL
+140 L
-147 THRAHLMS
+147 THTAHLMT
-155 NIGARIHGIEVLQK
+155 NIGAQIHGMYVLEK
-169 IIPETESSTTPE
+169 FKAG
-181 TNSEPVPETDT
+181 T
-192 PTTPAP
+192 PTAAEI
-198 VPNML
+198 PNTL
-203 GTRVVGTWAYN
+203 GMHVIGTWAYN
-214 NNYYFYDEE
+214 NNYYFYDDL
-223 GKCCV
+223 GLCCV
-228 YSYYTEDE
+228 YSYYPKDE
-236 TTVNAIGDTVYIHH
+236 VTVDESNNVTVEHY
-250 KNDPKLDVYT
+250 KNDPKLDIFA
-260 PKALT
+260 PKILT
-265 AKEAVTYGYNMLLA
+265 AKEAVTYGYNMLSPA
-279 NPYQF
+279 VYDF
-284 ANTAGGN
+284 ANTAGGS

-300 YVNGELCMTPV
+300 YVNNELCMTPV
-311 QNQDIHF
+311 QNQKIRF
-318 VATGTIPLNKQYKF
+318 IATGIIPLNKQYKF
-332 VAEWSSMNSTSW
+332 VAEWSTMNNTSW

-351 ADTGAD
+351 VDTGSD
-357 ISTLEIAFDFAPPV
+357 VENLKIWFDFTPPV

-379 AYPVTENVASDVSDS
+379 AYPVTENVAAEIADS

-403 KTVYSNTINSD
+403 KAGYSNTINSD
-414 KKQYSI
+414 KKYYSI

-434 AWGVPEDDTILFV
+434 AWGVPEDDTILFM

-459 NNIETFTGSIQYCT
+459 NNIETFTSSIQYCT

-491 LANDGASWT
+491 LADDGASWT
-500 CKCLQRNLSIAA
+500 CKCLQRNLCIAA
-512 WDVHLVQTVKNMLFF
+512 WDIHLVQTVKNMLFF

-535 VVPKSSSLTGEL
+535 VVPKSGSLTGEL

-569 VLNNTYMPEV
+569 ILNNTYMPEV
-579 EYTDFGIAHYYNY
+579 EYTDFDIAHYYNY

-601 YMLTVP
+601 YMLVVP
-607 GIRETHDTYVNLDV
+607 GIHETHDTYVNLDV

-628 TWRIYTYGSSS
+628 TWRIYTYGSSAK
-639 RLVPH
+639 LVPH
-644 NTSYTQDTMFVSK
+644 NTSSTQDTMFVSK
-657 FQFEKNNK
+657 LQIGAAH
-665 RTGVQHLVWSVERED
+665 RYPGIQHIVWGVDRED
-680 MYLQHN
+680 RYLQNN
-686 DARLAAATNDEHIK
+686 DSRIADIEDLIIVSED
-700 PSANQKQSITGN
+700 QKQSIIGN

-737 INNISLSALQ
+737 INNISLNALQ

-777 CGVISVQ
+777 YGVISVH

-789 GVSNTSGAPV
+789 SVSNTSGAPV

>member
-50 DSGNSVTPRLGLR
+50 DSGNSVTPRAGLQW
-63 ADSYMYNGWP
+63 DTYMYNSSP
-73 RVGSEEDPDLFE
+73 TVGSDENNDLFE
-85 ITTAHMFED
+85 IVSAHAFED
-94 RNLLETIWCTGRSNQ
+94 RELLSTIWYTGRHNDSLR
-109 DPIIGKYVT
+109 IGKYVT
-118 AGPIFCDNFD
+118 TGTIYCDTFD
-128 YPGSNGHQPHRD
+128 YHSQLYALVHPWYSLQNHAATQNGNR
-140 AREGYEL
+140 L
-147 THRAHLMS
+147 THTAHLMT
-155 NIGARIHGIEVLQK
+155 NIGAKIHGMYVLQ
-169 IIPETESSTTPE
+169 EFEG
-181 TNSEPVPETDT
+181 DT
-192 PTTPAP
+192 PTAAK
-198 VPNML
+198 VPNTL
-203 GTRVVGTWAYN
+203 GMHVIGTWAYN
-214 NNYYFYDEE
+214 NNYYFYDDL
-223 GKCCV
+223 GCCCV
-228 YSYYTEDE
+228 YSYYPEDKV
-236 TTVNAIGDTVYIHH
+236 TVDESNNVTVEHY
-250 KNDPKLDVYT
+250 KNDPKLDIFT
-260 PKALT
+260 PKTLT
-265 AKEAVTYGYNMLLA
+265 AKEAVTYGYNMLSPA
-279 NPYQF
+279 VYDF
-284 ANTAGGN
+284 ANTAGGS

-300 YVNGELCMTPV
+300 YVNNELCMTPV
-311 QNQDIHF
+311 QNQKIRF
-318 VATGTIPLNKQYKF
+318 IATGTIPLNKQYKF
-332 VAEWSSMNSTSW
+332 VAEWSTMGNTSW

-351 ADTGAD
+351 EDTGSDVANLK
-357 ISTLEIAFDFAPPV
+357 IWFDFTPPV
-371 AEAIIRIS
+371 EEAIIRIS
-379 AYPVTENVASDVSDS
+379 AYPVTENVAAEIADS

-403 KTVYSNTINSD
+403 KAGYSNTINSD

-420 HQASGICYWKNRIV
+420 HKASGICYWKNRIV

-459 NNIETFTGSIQYCT
+459 NNIETFTSAIQYCT

-478 LLVFTA
+478 LLVFTT
-484 DALYIIA
+484 DALYIIS
-491 LANDGASWT
+491 LADDGASWT

-579 EYTDFGIAHYYNY
+579 EYTDFDIAHYYNY

-601 YMLTVP
+601 YMLVVP
-607 GIRETHDTYVNLDV
+607 GIHETHDTYVNLDV

-628 TWRIYTYGSSS
+628 TWRVYTYGSSAK
-639 RLVPH
+639 LVPH

-657 FQFEKNNK
+657 LQIGASH
-665 RTGVQHLVWSVERED
+665 RYPGIQHIVWGVDRED
-680 MYLQHN
+680 RYLQNN
-686 DARLAAATNDEHIK
+686 DSRIADIEDLIIVSED
-700 PSANQKQSITGN
+700 QKQSITGN

-731 RELQFT
+731 RELQFI
-737 INNISLSALQ
+737 INNISLNALQ

-771 DPTSLT
+771 DPTSPT
-777 CGVISVQ
+777 YGVISVH

-789 GVSNTSGAPV
+789 SVSNTSGAPV
-799 TPSTTVLDDWVLGMS
+799 TPSTTVLDNWVLDMS

-822 KCRTTVSGKGYVPR
+822 KCRVAVSGKGYVPR

>member
-29 SYTSAPLAEGYNR
+29 SYTTAPLAEGYNR
-42 VLVNLDMQ
+42 VLVNLDIQ

-73 RVGSEEDPDLFE
+73 NVGSDEDNNLFE
-85 ITTAHMFED
+85 IVDAHAFDD
-94 RNLLETIWCTGRSNQ
+94 RNLLSTIWYTGRNNE
-109 DPIIGKYVT
+109 DHIFGKYVT
-118 AGPIFCDNFD
+118 AGTIYCDTFD
-128 YPGSNGHQPHRD
+128 YPGYGSQDHADTLDGSR
-140 AREGYEL
+140 L
-147 THRAHLMS
+147 THTAHLMS
-155 NIGARIHGIEVLQK
+155 NRGARIHGIELLHK
-169 IIPETESSTTPE
+169 ISVDAPTITETINTLS
-181 TNSEPVPETDT
+181 
-192 PTTPAP
+192 
-198 VPNML
+198 
-203 GTRVVGTWAYN
+203 TRVVGTWAYN
-214 NNYYFYDEE
+214 NNYYFYDDE

-236 TTVNAIGDTVYIHH
+236 TTENAIGNTVYIHH

-260 PKALT
+260 PKVLT

-300 YVNGELCMTPV
+300 YVNDELCMTPV

-318 VATGTIPLNKQYKF
+318 VATGTIPLNKKYKF
-332 VAEWSSMNSTSW
+332 VAEWSSANNTSW
-344 NTIKEWT
+344 NLIKKWT
-351 ADTGAD
+351 VDTGAD
-357 ISTLEIAFDFAPPV
+357 IANLEIAFNFAPPV

-379 AYPVTENVASDVSDS
+379 AYPVTDNTAAEIADS

-403 KTVYSNTINSD
+403 KAGYSNTINSD

-420 HQASGICYWKNRIV
+420 HKASGICYWKNRIV

-459 NNIETFTGSIQYCT
+459 NNIETFTSSIQYCT

-491 LANDGASWT
+491 LADDGASWT

-569 VLNNTYMPEV
+569 ILNNTYMPEV

-601 YMLTVP
+601 YMLVVP
-607 GIRETHDTYVNLDV
+607 GIHETHDTYVNLDV

-628 TWRIYTYGSSS
+628 TWRVYTYGSSA

-644 NTSYTQDTMFVSK
+644 NTSSTQDTMFVSK
-657 FQFEKNNK
+657 FQFETDNK
-665 RTGVQHLVWSVERED
+665 RTGVQHLVWSIERED

-686 DARLAAATNDEHIK
+686 DARLATAGDEHIK
-700 PSANQKQSITGN
+700 PSANQKQSIIGN

-737 INNISLSALQ
+737 INNISLNALQ

-771 DPTSLT
+771 DPASPTY
-777 CGVISVQ
+777 GVISVH

-789 GVSNTSGAPV
+789 NASNTSAAPV
-799 TPSTTVLDDWVLGMS
+799 TPGTTVLDDWILGMS

-822 KCRTTVSGKGYVPR
+822 KCRVAVSGKGYVPR

>member
-1 MALYAYKDTS
+1 MALYTYKDTS

-63 ADSYMYNGWP
+63 TDAYMYNGWP
-73 RVGSEEDPDLFE
+73 SSGSDESANLFE
-85 ITTAHMFED
+85 IASAHAFED
-94 RNLLETIWCTGRSNQ
+94 RNLLSTIWYKGRADD
-109 DPIIGKYVT
+109 DPILGKYVT
-118 AGPIFCDNFD
+118 VGSIYCDNFD
-128 YPGSNGHQPHRD
+128 YPGNIKQNHAATLAGLR
-140 AREGYEL
+140 L
-147 THRAHLMS
+147 THTAHLMS
-155 NIGARIHGIEVLQK
+155 NLGAKIHGMSVLQK
-169 IIPETESSTTPE
+169 IKPE
-181 TNSEPVPETDT
+181 TNPSI
-192 PTTPAP
+192 TPAT
-198 VPNML
+198 VPNTL
-203 GTRVVGTWAYN
+203 GVRVVGTWAYN
-214 NNYYFYDEE
+214 NNYYFYDDQ
-223 GKCCV
+223 GNCCV
-228 YSYYTEDE
+228 YSCYLEDVIE
-236 TTVNAIGDTVYIHH
+236 NSSPVHY
-250 KNDPKLDVYT
+250 KNDPKLDEYT
-260 PKALT
+260 PKVLT

-284 ANTAGGN
+284 ANTAGGA

-300 YVNGELCMTPV
+300 YVNSELCMTPV

-318 VATGTIPLNKQYKF
+318 VATGTIPPNKQYKF
-332 VAEWSSMNSTSW
+332 VAEWAAMNNTSW

-351 ADTGAD
+351 VNTGTD
-357 ISTLEIAFDFAPPV
+357 IANLEIAFDFAPPIE
-371 AEAIIRIS
+371 EAIIRIS
-379 AYPVTENVASDVSDS
+379 AYPVTENVVADISDS
-394 VLAVGFSFQ
+394 VLAVGFRFQ
-403 KTVYSNTINSD
+403 KTIYNNTINSD

-420 HQASGICYWKNRIV
+420 HKASGICYWKNRIV
-434 AWGVPEDDTILFV
+434 AWGVPEDDTILFM

-459 NNIETFTGSIQYCT
+459 NNIETFTSSIQYCT

-484 DALYIIA
+484 DSLYIIA
-491 LANDGASWT
+491 LADDGASWT
-500 CKCLQRNLSIAA
+500 CKCLQRNLCIAA

-557 GFFDNFKTSVLE
+557 GFFDNFKASVLE
-569 VLNNTYMPEV
+569 VLNNTYMPEI
-579 EYTDFGIAHYYNY
+579 EYTDFDIAHYYNY

-601 YMLTVP
+601 YMLVVP
-607 GIRETHDTYVNLDV
+607 GIHETHDTYVNLDV

-628 TWRIYTYGSSS
+628 TWRVYTYGSSAK
-639 RLVPH
+639 LVPH

-657 FQFEKNNK
+657 FQFGPDNIRK
-665 RTGVQHLVWSVERED
+665 GIQHLTWSAERED
-680 MYLQHN
+680 TYFQNN
-686 DARLAAATNDEHIK
+686 DSRLAATDEYIVV
-700 PSANQKQSITGN
+700 SENQKQSVIGN

-737 INNISLSALQ
+737 INNISLNALT
-747 FYVSFLIDGAL
+747 FYVAFLIDGAL

-764 YEIVQDT
+764 YKMVQDT
-771 DPTSLT
+771 DPASPTY
-777 CGVISVQ
+777 GVISVH

-789 GVSNTSGAPV
+789 SISNTSGTLI
-799 TPSTTVLDDWVLGMS
+799 TPGTTVLDDWVLDMS

>member
-42 VLVNLDMQ
+42 VLVNLDIQ
-50 DSGNSVTPRLGLR
+50 DSGNSVTPRAGLHW
-63 ADSYMYNGWP
+63 DSYMYNSWP
-73 RVGSEEDPDLFE
+73 NVDSDQDSNLFE
-85 ITTAHMFED
+85 IVSAHAYED
-94 RNLLETIWCTGRSNQ
+94 RNLLSTIWYAGKSE
-109 DPIIGKYVT
+109 DGLIFGKYIT
-118 AGPIFCDNFD
+118 PGTIYCDTFDHSKYHYAGYGMQNHADTL
-128 YPGSNGHQPHRD
+128 NGDR
-140 AREGYEL
+140 L
-147 THRAHLMS
+147 THTAHLIS
-155 NIGARIHGIEVLQK
+155 YIGNFIHGVEIAQWFEA
-169 IIPETESSTTPE
+169 
-181 TNSEPVPETDT
+181 DT
-192 PTTPAP
+192 PAAP
-198 VPNML
+198 RITNTL
-203 GTRVVGTWAYN
+203 GVHVVGTWAYN
-214 NNYYFYDEE
+214 NNYYFYDDF
-223 GKCCV
+223 GRCCV
-228 YSYYTEDE
+228 YSYYPKDE
-236 TTVNAIGDTVYIHH
+236 ATVDESNNVTVVHY
-250 KNDPKLDVYT
+250 KNDPKLDTYL
-260 PKALT
+260 PKTLT
-265 AKEAVTYGYNMLLA
+265 AKEAVTYGYNMLSPA
-279 NPYQF
+279 PYYF

-311 QNQDIHF
+311 QNQDIRF
-318 VATGTIPLNKQYKF
+318 IATGVVPLNKQYKF
-332 VAEWSSMNSTSW
+332 VAEWSTMNNTSW
-344 NTIKEWT
+344 NTIREWT
-351 ADTGAD
+351 MDTGSD
-357 ISTLEIAFDFAPPV
+357 VENLEIWFDFAPPV
-371 AEAIIRIS
+371 EEAIIRIS
-379 AYPVTENVASDVSDS
+379 AYPVTENVVAEISDS

-403 KTVYSNTINSD
+403 KAGYSNTINSD
-414 KKQYSI
+414 KKYYSI
-420 HQASGICYWKNRIV
+420 HKASGICYWKNRIV

-459 NNIETFTGSIQYCT
+459 NNIEIFDRAIRHCV
-473 PFGDD
+473 PLGDD

-491 LANDGASWT
+491 LADDGASWT
-500 CKCLQRNLSIAA
+500 CKCLQRNLCVDRYDIPF
-512 WDVHLVQTVKNMLFF
+512 VQTVKNMLFF

-547 TIADV
+547 TIADI

-557 GFFDNFKTSVLE
+557 GFFDNFKESVLE
-569 VLNNTYMPEV
+569 ILNNTYMPEV
-579 EYTDFGIAHYYNY
+579 EYTTFKIADYYNY
-592 LSKDSVHNV
+592 LSKDAVHNV
-601 YMLTVP
+601 YVLVVP
-607 GIRETHDTYVNLDV
+607 GIHETHDTFVNLDV

-628 TWRIYTYGSSS
+628 TWRIYTYSSS
-639 RLVPH
+639 AKLVPH

-657 FQFEKNNK
+657 FQFGPNNK
-665 RTGVQHLVWSVERED
+665 RIGIQHLSWDTKRED
-680 MYLQHN
+680 MYLQNN
-686 DARLAAATNDEHIK
+686 DSCLVGEDENIEV
-700 PSANQKQSITGN
+700 SDNQKQSIIGN

-737 INNISLSALQ
+737 INNMSLSALQ

-771 DPTSLT
+771 DPTSPT
-777 CGVISVQ
+777 YGVISVH

-789 GVSNTSGAPV
+789 SASNTSVVSV
-799 TPSTTVLDDWVLGMS
+799 TPGTTVLNNWILDMS

-822 KCRTTVSGKGYVPR
+822 KCRVAVSGKGYVPR

>member
-19 NIEETFAKGM
+19 NIEETFSKGM
-29 SYTSAPLAEGYNR
+29 SYTLAPLAEGYNR

-73 RVGSEEDPDLFE
+73 RIGSDEDNNLFE
-85 ITTAHMFED
+85 IIDAHAFDD
-94 RNLLETIWCTGRSNQ
+94 RNLLSTIWYTGRSNE
-109 DPIIGKYVT
+109 DHIFGKYIT
-118 AGPIFCDNFD
+118 EGTIYCDTFN
-128 YPGSNGHQPHRD
+128 YPGFGKQNHAATLDGGR
-140 AREGYEL
+140 L
-147 THRAHLMS
+147 TRTAHLMS
-155 NIGARIHGIEVLQK
+155 NFGAEIHGMRLLQK
-169 IIPETESSTTPE
+169 INVDAPTVTET
-181 TNSEPVPETDT
+181 
-192 PTTPAP
+192 
-198 VPNML
+198 PNTL
-203 GTRVVGTWAYN
+203 GVRVVGTWAYN
-214 NNYYFYDEE
+214 NNYYFYDDL
-223 GKCCV
+223 GLCCV
-228 YSYYTEDE
+228 YSHYPEDVYE
-236 TTVNAIGDTVYIHH
+236 TPSSETAKHY
-250 KNDPKLDVYT
+250 KNDPKLDTFT
-260 PKALT
+260 PKMIT
-265 AKEAVTYGYNMLLA
+265 AKEAVTYGYNMLSPA
-279 NPYQF
+279 PYHF

-300 YVNGELCMTPV
+300 YVHGELCMTPV
-311 QNQDIHF
+311 QNQNIRF
-318 VATGTIPLNKQYKF
+318 IATGTIPLNKQYKF
-332 VAEWSSMNSTSW
+332 VAEWSTMNNTSW

-351 ADTGAD
+351 VNTGAD
-357 ISTLEIAFDFAPPV
+357 VTTLEIAFDFAPPV

-379 AYPVTENVASDVSDS
+379 AYPVTENVAADISDS
-394 VLAVGFSFQ
+394 VLAVGFNFQ
-403 KTVYSNTINSD
+403 KAGYSNTINSD

-420 HQASGICYWKNRIV
+420 HKASGICYWKNRIA

-459 NNIETFTGSIQYCT
+459 NNIETFTSAIQYCT

-478 LLVFTA
+478 LLVFTT

-491 LANDGASWT
+491 LADDGASWT

-569 VLNNTYMPEV
+569 ILNNTYMPEV

-601 YMLTVP
+601 YMLIVP
-607 GIRETHDTYVNLDV
+607 GIHETHDTYVNLDV

-628 TWRIYTYGSSS
+628 TWRVYTYGSSA

-644 NTSYTQDTMFVSK
+644 NTSSTQDTMFVSK
-657 FQFEKNNK
+657 FQFGVDNK
-665 RTGVQHLVWSVERED
+665 HTGVQHLAWSVERED
-680 MYLQHN
+680 LYLQNN
-686 DARLAAATNDEHIK
+686 DSRLVVDGDENIK
-700 PSANQKQSITGN
+700 PSANQKQSIIGN

-737 INNISLSALQ
+737 INNISLNALQ

-771 DPTSLT
+771 DPASTT
-777 CGVISVQ
+777 YGVISVH

-799 TPSTTVLDDWVLGMS
+799 TPSTTVLDDWMLGMS

>member
-73 RVGSEEDPDLFE
+73 RVGSDEDNNLFE
-85 ITTAHMFED
+85 IVDAHAFDD
-94 RNLLETIWCTGRSNQ
+94 RNLLSTIWYTGLDNEDKIS
-109 DPIIGKYVT
+109 GKYVT
-118 AGPIFCDNFD
+118 EGTIYCDTFD
-128 YPGSNGHQPHRD
+128 YPGYGLQDHAATLD
-140 AREGYEL
+140 GARL
-147 THRAHLMS
+147 TRTAHLMS
-155 NIGARIHGIEVLQK
+155 NFGAEIHGMRLLQK
-169 IIPETESSTTPE
+169 INVDAPTVTET
-181 TNSEPVPETDT
+181 
-192 PTTPAP
+192 
-198 VPNML
+198 PNTL
-203 GTRVVGTWAYN
+203 GVRVVGTWAYN
-214 NNYYFYDEE
+214 NNYYFYDDL
-223 GKCCV
+223 GLCCV
-228 YSYYTEDE
+228 YSYYPEDVYE
-236 TTVNAIGDTVYIHH
+236 TPSSKTAKHY
-250 KNDPKLDVYT
+250 KNDPKLDTFT
-260 PKALT
+260 PKMIT
-265 AKEAVTYGYNMLLA
+265 AKEAVTYGYNMLSPA
-279 NPYQF
+279 PYYF

-300 YVNGELCMTPV
+300 YIHGELCMTPV
-311 QNQDIHF
+311 QNQNIRF
-318 VATGTIPLNKQYKF
+318 IATGTIPLNKQYKF
-332 VAEWSSMNSTSW
+332 VAEWSTMNNTSW

-351 ADTGAD
+351 VNTGAD
-357 ISTLEIAFDFAPPV
+357 VTTLEIAFDFAPPV

-379 AYPVTENVASDVSDS
+379 AYPVTENVAAEIADS
-394 VLAVGFSFQ
+394 VLAVGFNFQ
-403 KTVYSNTINSD
+403 KAGYSNTINSD

-420 HQASGICYWKNRIV
+420 HKASGICYWKNRIV

-459 NNIETFTGSIQYCT
+459 NNIETFTSAIQYCT

-491 LANDGASWT
+491 LADDGASWT

-512 WDVHLVQTVKNMLFF
+512 WDIHLVQTVKNMLFF

-557 GFFDNFKTSVLE
+557 SFFDNFKASVLE

-579 EYTDFGIAHYYNY
+579 EYTDFDIAHYYNY

-601 YMLTVP
+601 YMLVVP
-607 GIRETHDTYVNLDV
+607 GIHKTHDTYVNLDV

-628 TWRIYTYGSSS
+628 TWRVYTYGSSA

-644 NTSYTQDTMFVSK
+644 NTSSTQDTMFVSK
-657 FQFEKNNK
+657 FQFGVDNK
-665 RTGVQHLVWSVERED
+665 HTGVQHLAWSVKRED
-680 MYLQHN
+680 LYLQN
-686 DARLAAATNDEHIK
+686 SDSRLVVDGDENIK
-700 PSANQKQSITGN
+700 PSANQKQSIVGN

-737 INNISLSALQ
+737 INNMSFSELQ
-747 FYVSFLIDGAL
+747 FYMSFLIDGAL
-758 RKSWYG
+758 RKAWYG
-764 YEIVQDT
+764 YDIVQDT
-771 DPTSLT
+771 DPASPTY
-777 CGVISVQ
+777 GVISVH
-784 RVLLP
+784 RMLLP
-789 GVSNTSGAPV
+789 GA
-799 TPSTTVLDDWVLGMS
+799 TVLSDWELDMN
-814 AFPDNGYW
+814 AFTDNGYW
-822 KCRTTVSGKGYVPR
+822 KCRATVSGKGYVPR

>member
-19 NIEETFAKGM
+19 NIEETFSKGM

-73 RVGSEEDPDLFE
+73 RVGSDEDNNLFE
-85 ITTAHMFED
+85 IVDAHAFDD
-94 RNLLETIWCTGRSNQ
+94 RNLLSTIWYTGQHNE
-109 DPIIGKYVT
+109 DKIVGKHVT
-118 AGPIFCDNFD
+118 EGTIYCDTFD
-128 YPGSNGHQPHRD
+128 YPGYGSQNHADTLDGSR
-140 AREGYEL
+140 L
-147 THRAHLMS
+147 THTAHLMS
-155 NIGARIHGIEVLQK
+155 NFGAEIHGMRLLQK
-169 IIPETESSTTPE
+169 INVDAPTVTETSNT
-181 TNSEPVPETDT
+181 
-192 PTTPAP
+192 
-198 VPNML
+198 L
-203 GTRVVGTWAYN
+203 GVRVVGTWAYN
-214 NNYYFYDEE
+214 NNYYFYDDL
-223 GKCCV
+223 GLCCV
-228 YSYYTEDE
+228 YLYYPEDVYE
-236 TTVNAIGDTVYIHH
+236 TPSSETAKHY
-250 KNDPKLDVYT
+250 KNDPKLDVHT
-260 PKALT
+260 PKVLT

-332 VAEWSSMNSTSW
+332 VAEWSSMNNTSW

-351 ADTGAD
+351 VNTGAD
-357 ISTLEIAFDFAPPV
+357 VTTLEIAFDFAPPV

-379 AYPVTENVASDVSDS
+379 AYPVTENVAADISDS
-394 VLAVGFSFQ
+394 VLAVGFNFQ
-403 KTVYSNTINSD
+403 KAGYNNTINSD

-434 AWGVPEDDTILFV
+434 AWGVPEDDTILFM

-459 NNIETFTGSIQYCT
+459 NNIETFTSAIQYCT

-478 LLVFTA
+478 LLVFTV

-491 LANDGASWT
+491 LADDGASWT

-557 GFFDNFKTSVLE
+557 GFFDNFKASVLE
-569 VLNNTYMPEV
+569 ILNNTYMPEV

-601 YMLTVP
+601 YMLVIP
-607 GIRETHDTYVNLDV
+607 GIHKTHDTYVNLDV

-628 TWRIYTYGSSS
+628 TWRVYTYGSSA

-644 NTSYTQDTMFVSK
+644 NTSSTQDTMFVSK
-657 FQFEKNNK
+657 FQFGVDNK
-665 RTGVQHLVWSVERED
+665 HTGVQHLVWSVKRED
-680 MYLQHN
+680 LYLQNN
-686 DARLAAATNDEHIK
+686 DSRLVVDGDENIK
-700 PSANQKQSITGN
+700 PPANQKQSIIGN

-771 DPTSLT
+771 DPASTT
-777 CGVISVQ
+777 YGVISVH

-789 GVSNTSGAPV
+789 SASNTSGAPV
-799 TPSTTVLDDWVLGMS
+799 TPSTTVLDDWVLDMS

>member
-73 RVGSEEDPDLFE
+73 RVSSEEAPDLFE

-94 RNLLETIWCTGRSNQ
+94 RNLLETIWCMGRSNQ

-128 YPGSNGHQPHRD
+128 YPGSNGHQPHRE

-147 THRAHLMS
+147 VHRAHLMS
-155 NIGARIHGIEVLQK
+155 NIGARIHGIDVLQQ
-169 IIPETESSTTPE
+169 IIPETETSTASE
-181 TNSEPVPETDT
+181 TDSETVPGTDT

-214 NNYYFYDEE
+214 NNYYFYDDE

-260 PKALT
+260 PKVLT

-300 YVNGELCMTPV
+300 YVNDELCMTPV

-318 VATGTIPLNKQYKF
+318 VATGTIPLNKKYKF
-332 VAEWSSMNSTSW
+332 VAEWSSMNNTSW

-379 AYPVTENVASDVSDS
+379 AYPVTENVAANISDS

-403 KTVYSNTINSD
+403 KTIYSNTINSD

-434 AWGVPEDDTILFV
+434 AWGVPEDDTILFM

-459 NNIETFTGSIQYCT
+459 NNIETFTSSIQYCT

-484 DALYIIA
+484 DALYIIV
-491 LANDGASWT
+491 LADDGASWT

-512 WDVHLVQTVKNMLFF
+512 WDIHLVQTVKNMLFF

-557 GFFDNFKTSVLE
+557 GFFDNFKNSVLE
-569 VLNNTYMPEV
+569 ILNNTYMPEV
-579 EYTDFGIAHYYNY
+579 EYTDFDIAHYYNY

-601 YMLTVP
+601 YMLVVP
-607 GIRETHDTYVNLDV
+607 GIHETHDTYVNLDV

-628 TWRIYTYGSSS
+628 TWRVYTYGSSAK
-639 RLVPH
+639 LVPH

-686 DARLAAATNDEHIK
+686 DARLATAGDEHIK
-700 PSANQKQSITGN
+700 PSANQKQSIIGN

-737 INNISLSALQ
+737 INNISLNALQ

-777 CGVISVQ
+777 YGVISVY

-822 KCRTTVSGKGYVPR
+822 KCRTTVSGKGYIPR

>member
-29 SYTSAPLAEGYNR
+29 SYTTAPLAEGYNR

-73 RVGSEEDPDLFE
+73 RTGSDEDPDLFE

-94 RNLLETIWCTGRSNQ
+94 RNLLETIWCMCRSNQ

-118 AGPIFCDNFD
+118 VGPIFCDNFD

-140 AREGYEL
+140 AHGGYEL
-147 THRAHLMS
+147 IHSAHLMS

-169 IIPETESSTTPE
+169 IIPEIDTPVTPE
-181 TNSEPVPETDT
+181 S
-192 PTTPAP
+192 

-214 NNYYFYDEE
+214 NNYYFYDDE

-236 TTVNAIGDTVYIHH
+236 TTENAIGNTVYIHH
-250 KNDPKLDVYT
+250 KNDPKLDEYT
-260 PKALT
+260 PKVLT

-284 ANTAGGN
+284 ANTAGGD

-300 YVNGELCMTPV
+300 YVNGALCMTPV

-318 VATGTIPLNKQYKF
+318 VATGILPLNKKYKF
-332 VAEWSSMNSTSW
+332 VAEWSSMNNTSW
-344 NTIKEWT
+344 NTINEWT
-351 ADTGAD
+351 VDTGAD
-357 ISTLEIAFDFAPPV
+357 VINTEIAFDFAPPV

-379 AYPVTENVASDVSDS
+379 AYPVTEGVASDVSDS

-420 HQASGICYWKNRIV
+420 HKASGICYWKNRIV
-434 AWGVPEDDTILFV
+434 AWGVPEDDTILFI

-459 NNIETFTGSIQYCT
+459 NNIETFTSSIQYCT

-491 LANDGASWT
+491 LADDGASWT
-500 CKCLQRNLSIAA
+500 CKCLQRNLCIAA
-512 WDVHLVQTVKNMLFF
+512 WDIHLVQTVKNMLFF

-535 VVPKSSSLTGEL
+535 VVPKSGSLTGEL

-557 GFFDNFKTSVLE
+557 GFFDNFKASVLE
-569 VLNNTYMPEV
+569 ILNNTYMPEV
-579 EYTDFGIAHYYNY
+579 EYTDFDIAHYYNY

-601 YMLTVP
+601 YMLIVP

-628 TWRIYTYGSSS
+628 TWRVYTYGSSAK
-639 RLVPH
+639 LVPH

-657 FQFEKNNK
+657 FQFEINNK
-665 RTGVQHLVWSVERED
+665 CIGVQHLVWSAERED
-680 MYLQHN
+680 MYFQHN
-686 DARLAAATNDEHIK
+686 DARLAADEHIK
-700 PSANQKQSITGN
+700 PSDNQKQSIIGN

-737 INNISLSALQ
+737 INNTSLNALQ

-771 DPTSLT
+771 DPASPTY
-777 CGVISVQ
+777 GVISVH

-789 GVSNTSGAPV
+789 SASNTSVISV
-799 TPSTTVLDDWVLGMS
+799 TPGTTVLNNWVLDMS

-822 KCRTTVSGKGYVPR
+822 KCRVAVSGKGYVPR

>member
-11 FKRGHRVQ
+11 FRRGHRVQ

-63 ADSYMYNGWP
+63 ADAYMYNGWP
-73 RVGSEEDPDLFE
+73 SVGSDEDNDLYE
-85 ITTAHMFED
+85 IASAHAFED
-94 RNLLETIWCTGRSNQ
+94 RNLLSTIWYTGRHND
-109 DPIIGKYVT
+109 DPILGKYVT
-118 AGPIFCDNFD
+118 TGTIYCDNFD
-128 YPGSNGHQPHRD
+128 YPGDVHQDHAATLNGNR
-140 AREGYEL
+140 L
-147 THRAHLMS
+147 THTAHLMS
-155 NIGARIHGIEVLQK
+155 NFGAVMHGMRLLQK
-169 IIPETESSTTPE
+169 INVDAPTVTEIPNT
-181 TNSEPVPETDT
+181 
-192 PTTPAP
+192 
-198 VPNML
+198 L
-203 GTRVVGTWAYN
+203 GVRVVGTWAYN
-214 NNYYFYDEE
+214 NNYYFYDDQ
-223 GKCCV
+223 GNCCV
-228 YSYYTEDE
+228 YSYYLEDE
-236 TTVNAIGDTVYIHH
+236 ITENAIGNPLPVHY
-250 KNDPKLDVYT
+250 KNDPKLDEYT
-260 PKALT
+260 PKVLT

-284 ANTAGGN
+284 ANTAGGD

-318 VATGTIPLNKQYKF
+318 VATGILPLNKKYKF
-332 VAEWSSMNSTSW
+332 VAEWSTMNNTSW
-344 NTIKEWT
+344 NTINEWT
-351 ADTGAD
+351 VDTGAD
-357 ISTLEIAFDFAPPV
+357 VINTEIAFNFAPPV

-379 AYPVTENVASDVSDS
+379 AYPVTENVASAISDS

-420 HQASGICYWKNRIV
+420 HKASGICYWKNRIV
-434 AWGVPEDDTILFV
+434 AWGVPEDDTILFM

-459 NNIETFTGSIQYCT
+459 NNIETFTSAIQYCT

-491 LANDGASWT
+491 LADDGASWT
-500 CKCLQRNLSIAA
+500 CKCLQRNLCIAA
-512 WDVHLVQTVKNMLFF
+512 WDIHLVQAVKNMLFF

-557 GFFDNFKTSVLE
+557 GFFDNFKASVLE

-579 EYTDFGIAHYYNY
+579 EYTDFDIAHYYNY

-601 YMLTVP
+601 YMLVVP
-607 GIRETHDTYVNLDV
+607 GIHETHDTYVNLDV

-628 TWRIYTYGSSS
+628 TWRVYTYGSSAK
-639 RLVPH
+639 LVPH
-644 NTSYTQDTMFVSK
+644 NTSYTQDTMFVSM
-657 FQFEKNNK
+657 FQFGPSNK
-665 RTGVQHLVWSVERED
+665 LKGIQHLTWSIDRED
-680 MYLQHN
+680 LYFQNN
-686 DARLAAATNDEHIK
+686 DASLAATDEYIVV
-700 PSANQKQSITGN
+700 SENQKHSIIGN

-731 RELQFT
+731 RALQFA
-737 INNISLSALQ
+737 INNISLNALQ

-771 DPTSLT
+771 DPASPTY
-777 CGVISVQ
+777 GVISVH

-789 GVSNTSGAPV
+789 SASNTSVVSV
-799 TPSTTVLDDWVLGMS
+799 TPGTTVLNNWVLDMS

-822 KCRTTVSGKGYVPR
+822 KCRVTVSGKGYVPR

>member
-29 SYTSAPLAEGYNR
+29 SYTTAPLTEGYNR

-73 RVGSEEDPDLFE
+73 RVGSDEDNNLFE
-85 ITTAHMFED
+85 IVDAHAFDD
-94 RNLLETIWCTGRSNQ
+94 RNLLSTIWYTGRNNE
-109 DPIIGKYVT
+109 DKVYGKHVT
-118 AGPIFCDNFD
+118 EGTIYCDTFD
-128 YPGSNGHQPHRD
+128 YPGYGSQDHAATLDGGR
-140 AREGYEL
+140 L
-147 THRAHLMS
+147 TRTAHLMS
-155 NIGARIHGIEVLQK
+155 NFGAEIHDMRLLQK
-169 IIPETESSTTPE
+169 INVDAPTVTET
-181 TNSEPVPETDT
+181 
-192 PTTPAP
+192 
-198 VPNML
+198 PNTL
-203 GTRVVGTWAYN
+203 GVRVVGTWAYN
-214 NNYYFYDEE
+214 NNYYFYDDL
-223 GKCCV
+223 GLCCV
-228 YSYYTEDE
+228 YSYYPEDVYE
-236 TTVNAIGDTVYIHH
+236 TPSSETAKHY
-250 KNDPKLDVYT
+250 KNDPKLDTFT
-260 PKALT
+260 PKMIT
-265 AKEAVTYGYNMLLA
+265 AKEAVTYGYNMLSPA
-279 NPYQF
+279 PYYF

-332 VAEWSSMNSTSW
+332 VAEWASMNNTSW

-351 ADTGAD
+351 VNTGAD
-357 ISTLEIAFDFAPPV
+357 VTTLEIAFDFAPPV

-379 AYPVTENVASDVSDS
+379 AYPVTENVAADVSDS

-420 HQASGICYWKNRIV
+420 HKASGICYWKNRIV

-459 NNIETFTGSIQYCT
+459 NNIETFTSAIQYCT

-491 LANDGASWT
+491 LADDGASWT

-512 WDVHLVQTVKNMLFF
+512 WDIHLVQTVKNMLFF

-557 GFFDNFKTSVLE
+557 GFFDNFKASVLE
-569 VLNNTYMPEV
+569 ILNNTYMPEV
-579 EYTDFGIAHYYNY
+579 EYTDFGIAHYYNH

-601 YMLTVP
+601 YMLVVP
-607 GIRETHDTYVNLDV
+607 SIHKTHDTYVNLDV

-628 TWRIYTYGSSS
+628 TWRIYTYGSSA

-644 NTSYTQDTMFVSK
+644 NTSSTQDTMFVSK
-657 FQFEKNNK
+657 FQFGVDNK
-665 RTGVQHLVWSVERED
+665 HTGVQHLAWSVERED
-680 MYLQHN
+680 LYLQNN
-686 DARLAAATNDEHIK
+686 DSRLVVDGDENIK
-700 PSANQKQSITGN
+700 PSANQKQSIIGN

-777 CGVISVQ
+777 YGVISVH

-789 GVSNTSGAPV
+789 SVSNTSGAPV
-799 TPSTTVLDDWVLGMS
+799 TPSTTVLDDWMLGMS

-822 KCRTTVSGKGYVPR
+822 KCRVAVSGKGYVPR

>member
-19 NIEETFAKGM
+19 NIEETFSKGM
-29 SYTSAPLAEGYNR
+29 SYTTAPLAEGYNR

-63 ADSYMYNGWP
+63 ADSYMYTSWP
-73 RVGSEEDPDLFE
+73 SVGSDEDTDLFE
-85 ITTAHMFED
+85 IASAHVFED
-94 RNLLETIWCTGRSNQ
+94 RNLLSTIWYTGRSRN
-109 DPIIGKYVT
+109 DPILGKYVT
-118 AGPIFCDNFD
+118 AGVIYCDTFD
-128 YPGSNGHQPHRD
+128 YPGDVNQHHG
-140 AREGYEL
+140 AIGGGYKL
-147 THRAHLMS
+147 THVAHLMS
-155 NIGARIHGIEVLQK
+155 NLGAKIHGIPVLQE
-169 IIPETESSTTPE
+169 IEAETDIGVTPE
-181 TNSEPVPETDT
+181 I
-192 PTTPAP
+192 
-198 VPNML
+198 VPNTL
-203 GTRVVGTWAYN
+203 GIRVVGTWAYN
-214 NNYYFYDEE
+214 NNYYFYDDQ
-223 GKCCV
+223 GNCCV
-228 YSYYTEDE
+228 YSYYPEAETDDE
-236 TTVNAIGDTVYIHH
+236 LLDHPIVVHY
-250 KNDPKLDVYT
+250 KNDPKLDEYT
-260 PKALT
+260 PKVLT

-284 ANTAGGN
+284 ANTAGGD

-318 VATGTIPLNKQYKF
+318 VATGILPLNKKYKF
-332 VAEWSSMNSTSW
+332 VAEWASMNNTSW
-344 NTIKEWT
+344 NTINEWT
-351 ADTGAD
+351 VDTGAD
-357 ISTLEIAFDFAPPV
+357 VINTEIAFDFAPPV

-379 AYPVTENVASDVSDS
+379 AYPVTEGVASDVSDS

-403 KTVYSNTINSD
+403 KTIYSNTINSD

-420 HQASGICYWKNRIV
+420 HKASGICYWKNRIV
-434 AWGVPEDDTILFV
+434 AWGVPEDDTILFM

-459 NNIETFTGSIQYCT
+459 NNIETFTNTIQYCT

-484 DALYIIA
+484 DSLYIIA
-491 LANDGASWT
+491 LADDGASWT
-500 CKCLQRNLSIAA
+500 CKCLQRNLCIAA
-512 WDVHLVQTVKNMLFF
+512 WDIHLVQTVKNMLFF

-569 VLNNTYMPEV
+569 VLNNTYMPKV
-579 EYTDFGIAHYYNY
+579 EYTDFDIAHYYNY

-601 YMLTVP
+601 YMLVVP
-607 GIRETHDTYVNLDV
+607 GIHEAHDTYVNLDV

-628 TWRIYTYGSSS
+628 TWRVYTYGSSAK
-639 RLVPH
+639 LVPH

-657 FQFEKNNK
+657 FQFGPSNI
-665 RTGVQHLVWSVERED
+665 RQGIQHLAWSIERED
-680 MYLQHN
+680 LYFQNN
-686 DARLAAATNDEHIK
+686 DARLAATDEFIVV
-700 PSANQKQSITGN
+700 SEDQKQSIIGN

-737 INNISLSALQ
+737 INNTSLNALQ

-771 DPTSLT
+771 DPASPTY
-777 CGVISVQ
+777 GVISVH

-789 GVSNTSGAPV
+789 SASNTSVVSV
-799 TPSTTVLDDWVLGMS
+799 TPGTTVLNNWVLDMS

-822 KCRTTVSGKGYVPR
+822 KCRVAVSGKGYVPR

>member
-19 NIEETFAKGM
+19 NIEETFSKGM
-29 SYTSAPLAEGYNR
+29 SYTSAPLTEGYNR

-73 RVGSEEDPDLFE
+73 RIGSDEDNNLFE
-85 ITTAHMFED
+85 IVEAHAFDD
-94 RNLLETIWCTGRSNQ
+94 RNLLSTIWYTGRNNE
-109 DPIIGKYVT
+109 DKIFGKYVT
-118 AGPIFCDNFD
+118 EGTIYCDTFD
-128 YPGSNGHQPHRD
+128 YHKYGHQDHAATLDGGR
-140 AREGYEL
+140 L
-147 THRAHLMS
+147 THTAHLMS
-155 NIGARIHGIEVLQK
+155 NRGARIHGIELLDK
-169 IIPETESSTTPE
+169 INVDAPTVTETINTLS
-181 TNSEPVPETDT
+181 
-192 PTTPAP
+192 
-198 VPNML
+198 
-203 GTRVVGTWAYN
+203 TRVVGTWAYN
-214 NNYYFYDEE
+214 NNYYFYDDL
-223 GKCCV
+223 GCCCV
-228 YSYYTEDE
+228 YSYYPDDVGTVDE
-236 TTVNAIGDTVYIHH
+236 SNNTVITHH
-250 KNDPKLDVYT
+250 KNDPKLDIFT
-260 PKALT
+260 PKILT
-265 AKEAVTYGYNMLLA
+265 AKEAVTYGYNMLSPA
-279 NPYQF
+279 VYDF
-284 ANTAGGN
+284 ANTAGGS

-300 YVNGELCMTPV
+300 YVNNELCMTPV
-311 QNQDIHF
+311 QNQKIRF
-318 VATGTIPLNKQYKF
+318 IATGTVPLNKQYKF
-332 VAEWSSMNSTSW
+332 VAEWSTMGNTSW

-351 ADTGAD
+351 EDTGSDVANLK
-357 ISTLEIAFDFAPPV
+357 IWFDFTPPV

-379 AYPVTENVASDVSDS
+379 AYPVTDNTAAEIADS

-403 KTVYSNTINSD
+403 KAGYSNTINSD

-420 HQASGICYWKNRIV
+420 HKASGICYWKNRIV
-434 AWGVPEDDTILFV
+434 AWGVPEDDTILFM

-459 NNIETFTGSIQYCT
+459 NNIETFTSAIQYCT

-484 DALYIIA
+484 DALYIVA
-491 LANDGASWT
+491 LTDDGASWT
-500 CKCLQRNLSIAA
+500 CKCLQRNLCIAA
-512 WDVHLVQTVKNMLFF
+512 WDIHLVQTVKNMLFF

-557 GFFDNFKTSVLE
+557 GFFDNFKASVLE
-569 VLNNTYMPEV
+569 ILNNTYMPEV
-579 EYTDFGIAHYYNY
+579 EYTDFDIAHYYNY

-601 YMLTVP
+601 YMLIVP
-607 GIRETHDTYVNLDV
+607 GIHETHDTYVNLDV

-628 TWRIYTYGSSS
+628 TWRVYTYGSSA

-644 NTSYTQDTMFVSK
+644 NTSSTQDTMFVSK
-657 FQFEKNNK
+657 FQFGVDNK
-665 RTGVQHLVWSVERED
+665 RTGVQHLAWSVERED
-680 MYLQHN
+680 MYLQNN
-686 DARLAAATNDEHIK
+686 DSRLASTDEYIVV
-700 PSANQKQSITGN
+700 SEDQKQSIIGN

-737 INNISLSALQ
+737 INNISLNALQ

-771 DPTSLT
+771 DPTSPT
-777 CGVISVQ
+777 YGVISVH

-789 GVSNTSGAPV
+789 NTSNTSAAPV
-799 TPSTTVLDDWVLGMS
+799 TPGTTVLGDWELNMS

>member
-19 NIEETFAKGM
+19 NIEETFSKGM
-29 SYTSAPLAEGYNR
+29 SYTTAPLAEGYNR
-42 VLVNLDMQ
+42 ILVNLDMQ

-73 RVGSEEDPDLFE
+73 TVGSDEDNNLFE
-85 ITTAHMFED
+85 IVDAHAFDD
-94 RNLLETIWCTGRSNQ
+94 RKLLETIWYTGRHN
-109 DPIIGKYVT
+109 DGRIWGKYVT
-118 AGPIFCDNFD
+118 TGTIYCDTFD
-128 YPGSNGHQPHRD
+128 YPGYGHQDHAATLGGGR
-140 AREGYEL
+140 L
-147 THRAHLMS
+147 THAAHLMS
-155 NIGARIHGIEVLQK
+155 NFGAEIHGMELLQK
-169 IIPETESSTTPE
+169 INVDAPTVTET
-181 TNSEPVPETDT
+181 
-192 PTTPAP
+192 
-198 VPNML
+198 PNTL
-203 GTRVVGTWAYN
+203 GVRVIGTWAYN
-214 NNYYFYDEE
+214 NNYYFYDDL
-223 GKCCV
+223 GRCCV
-228 YSYYTEDE
+228 YSYYPEDVYE
-236 TTVNAIGDTVYIHH
+236 TPSSATAQHY
-250 KNDPKLDVYT
+250 KNDPKLDTFT

-279 NPYQF
+279 DPYYF
-284 ANTAGGN
+284 ASTSGGN

-311 QNQDIHF
+311 QNQDIYF
-318 VATGTIPLNKQYKF
+318 RATGIIPQNKRYKF
-332 VAEWSSMNSTSW
+332 VAEWSSMRSTSW
-344 NTIKEWT
+344 NLIKEWT
-351 ADTGAD
+351 ADTGTDSAN
-357 ISTLEIAFDFAPPV
+357 LEIGFAFTPPV
-371 AEAIIRIS
+371 EEAIIRIS
-379 AYPVTENVASDVSDS
+379 AYPVTDNTAADIADS

-403 KTVYSNTINSD
+403 KTGYSNTINSD

-420 HQASGICYWKNRIV
+420 HKASGICYWKNRIV
-434 AWGVPEDDTILFV
+434 AWGVPEDDTILFM

-459 NNIETFTGSIQYCT
+459 NNIETFTSAIQYCT

-491 LANDGASWT
+491 LADDGASWT
-500 CKCLQRNLSIAA
+500 CKCLQRNLCIAA
-512 WDVHLVQTVKNMLFF
+512 WDIHLVQTVKNMLFF

-535 VVPKSSSLTGEL
+535 VVPKSGSLTGEL

-579 EYTDFGIAHYYNY
+579 EYTDFDIAHYYNY

-601 YMLTVP
+601 YMLVVP
-607 GIRETHDTYVNLDV
+607 GIHETHDTYVNLDV

-628 TWRIYTYGSSS
+628 TWRIYTYGSSAK
-639 RLVPH
+639 LVPH
-644 NTSYTQDTMFVSK
+644 NTSSTQDTMFVSK
-657 FQFEKNNK
+657 FQFETDNK

-686 DARLAAATNDEHIK
+686 DARLAADGDEHIK
-700 PSANQKQSITGN
+700 PSANQKQSIIGN

-737 INNISLSALQ
+737 INNMSFSTLQ

-758 RKSWYG
+758 RKAWYG
-764 YEIVQDT
+764 YDIVQDT
-771 DPTSLT
+771 DPASPTY
-777 CGVISVQ
+777 GVISVH

-789 GVSNTSGAPV
+789 GA
-799 TPSTTVLDDWVLGMS
+799 TVLSDWELDMN
-814 AFPDNGYW
+814 AFSDNGYW

>member
-29 SYTSAPLAEGYNR
+29 SYTTAPLAEGYNR

-73 RVGSEEDPDLFE
+73 RVSSEEDPDLFE

-94 RNLLETIWCTGRSNQ
+94 RNLLETIWCMGRSNQ

-118 AGPIFCDNFD
+118 VGPIFCDNFD

-147 THRAHLMS
+147 VHRAHLMS

-169 IIPETESSTTPE
+169 IIPETETSTAPE
-181 TNSEPVPETDT
+181 TGSEAVPGTDT

-214 NNYYFYDEE
+214 NNYYFYDAE

-236 TTVNAIGDTVYIHH
+236 TTENAIGDTVYIHH

-260 PKALT
+260 PKVLT

-284 ANTAGGN
+284 VNTAGGN
-291 VLEFTGLLP
+291 VLAFTGLLP
-300 YVNGELCMTPV
+300 YVNDELCMTPV

-351 ADTGAD
+351 VDTGAD
-357 ISTLEIAFDFAPPV
+357 ITNLEIAFDFAPPV

-420 HQASGICYWKNRIV
+420 HKASGICYWRNRIV

-459 NNIETFTGSIQYCT
+459 NNIETFTSSIQYCT

-491 LANDGASWT
+491 LADDGASWT
-500 CKCLQRNLSIAA
+500 CKCLQRNLCIAA
-512 WDVHLVQTVKNMLFF
+512 WDIHLVQTVKNMLFF

-569 VLNNTYMPEV
+569 ILNNTYMPEI
-579 EYTDFGIAHYYNY
+579 EYTDFDIVHYYNY

-601 YMLTVP
+601 YMLIVP
-607 GIRETHDTYVNLDV
+607 GIHETHDTYVNLDV

-628 TWRIYTYGSSS
+628 TWRIYTYGSSAK
-639 RLVPH
+639 LVPH
-644 NTSYTQDTMFVSK
+644 NTSSTQDTMFVSK
-657 FQFEKNNK
+657 FQFEENNK

-686 DARLAAATNDEHIK
+686 DARLATTGDEHIK
-700 PSANQKQSITGN
+700 PAYNKKQSIIGN

-737 INNISLSALQ
+737 INNMSFSELQ
-747 FYVSFLIDGAL
+747 FYMSFLIDGAL
-758 RKSWYG
+758 RKAWYG
-764 YEIVQDT
+764 YDIVQDT
-771 DPTSLT
+771 DPASPTY
-777 CGVISVQ
+777 GVISVH
-784 RVLLP
+784 RMLLP
-789 GVSNTSGAPV
+789 GA
-799 TPSTTVLDDWVLGMS
+799 TVLSDWELDMN
-814 AFPDNGYW
+814 AFTDNGYW
-822 KCRTTVSGKGYVPR
+822 KCRATVSGKGYVPR

>member
-29 SYTSAPLAEGYNR
+29 SYTTAPLAEGYNR

-63 ADSYMYNGWP
+63 VDSYMYNGWP
-73 RVGSEEDPDLFE
+73 RIGSDEDNNLFE
-85 ITTAHMFED
+85 IVDAHAFDD
-94 RNLLETIWCTGRSNQ
+94 RKLLETIWYTGRHNE
-109 DPIIGKYVT
+109 DNIFGKYVT
-118 AGPIFCDNFD
+118 AGTIYCDTFD
-128 YPGSNGHQPHRD
+128 YPGYGHQDHAATLGGDR
-140 AREGYEL
+140 L
-147 THRAHLMS
+147 THTAHLMS
-155 NIGARIHGIEVLQK
+155 NRGARIHGIELLNK
-169 IIPETESSTTPE
+169 INVVAPGINETINTLS
-181 TNSEPVPETDT
+181 
-192 PTTPAP
+192 
-198 VPNML
+198 
-203 GTRVVGTWAYN
+203 TRVVGTWAYN
-214 NNYYFYDEE
+214 NNYYFYDDV
-223 GKCCV
+223 GCCCV
-228 YSYYTEDE
+228 YSYYPEDE
-236 TTVNAIGDTVYIHH
+236 GTVDESNNVIFTHH
-250 KNDPKLDVYT
+250 KNDPKLDIFA
-260 PKALT
+260 PKLLT
-265 AKEAVTYGYNMLLA
+265 AKEAVTYGYNMLSPA
-279 NPYQF
+279 VYDF
-284 ANTAGGN
+284 ANTAGGS

-300 YVNGELCMTPV
+300 YVNNELCMTPV
-311 QNQDIHF
+311 QNQNIRF
-318 VATGTIPLNKQYKF
+318 IATGIIPLNKQYKF
-332 VAEWSSMNSTSW
+332 VAEWSTMNNTSW
-344 NTIKEWT
+344 NTIKAWT
-351 ADTGAD
+351 VDTGSD
-357 ISTLEIAFDFAPPV
+357 VENLKIWFDFTPPV
-371 AEAIIRIS
+371 EEAIIRIS
-379 AYPVTENVASDVSDS
+379 AYPVTENVAAEIADS

-403 KTVYSNTINSD
+403 KAGYSNTINSD
-414 KKQYSI
+414 KKYYSI

-434 AWGVPEDDTILFV
+434 AWGVPEDDTILFM

-459 NNIETFTGSIQYCT
+459 NNIETFTSAIQYCT

-491 LANDGASWT
+491 LADDGASWT
-500 CKCLQRNLSIAA
+500 CKCLQRNLSITA
-512 WDVHLVQTVKNMLFF
+512 WDIHLVQTVKNMLFF

-601 YMLTVP
+601 YMLVVP
-607 GIRETHDTYVNLDV
+607 GIYETHDTYVNLDV

-628 TWRIYTYGSSS
+628 IWRIYTYGSSAK
-639 RLVPH
+639 LVPH
-644 NTSYTQDTMFVSK
+644 NTSSTQDTMFVSK
-657 FQFEKNNK
+657 FQFGKNNK
-665 RTGVQHLVWSVERED
+665 HTGVQHLVWSIERED
-680 MYLQHN
+680 MYLQNN
-686 DARLAAATNDEHIK
+686 DSRLASIDEYIR
-700 PSANQKQSITGN
+700 PSDDQKQSIVGN

-737 INNISLSALQ
+737 INNMSLSALQ

-771 DPTSLT
+771 DPASPTY
-777 CGVISVQ
+777 GVISVH

-789 GVSNTSGAPV
+789 NASNTSAAPV
-799 TPSTTVLDDWVLGMS
+799 TPGTTVLDDWILDMS

-822 KCRTTVSGKGYVPR
+822 KCRVAVSGKGYVPR

>member
-29 SYTSAPLAEGYNR
+29 SYTSAPLVEGYNR

-63 ADSYMYNGWP
+63 TDAYMYNGWP
-73 RVGSEEDPDLFE
+73 SSGSDENDGLFE
-85 ITTAHMFED
+85 IASAHAFED
-94 RNLLETIWCTGRSNQ
+94 RNLLSTIWYKGRVDD
-109 DPIIGKYVT
+109 DPILGKYVT
-118 AGPIFCDNFD
+118 VGTIYCDNFD
-128 YPGSNGHQPHRD
+128 YPGDIKQNHAAALAELR
-140 AREGYEL
+140 L
-147 THRAHLMS
+147 THTAHLMS
-155 NIGARIHGIEVLQK
+155 NLGAKIHGVPVLQK
-169 IIPETESSTTPE
+169 IKPESNPAIT
-181 TNSEPVPETDT
+181 SEW
-192 PTTPAP
+192 
-198 VPNML
+198 VPNTL
-203 GTRVVGTWAYN
+203 GVRVVGTWAYN
-214 NNYYFYDEE
+214 NNYYFYDDQ
-223 GKCCV
+223 GNCCV
-228 YSYYTEDE
+228 YSCYLEDVIE
-236 TTVNAIGDTVYIHH
+236 NSSPVHY
-250 KNDPKLDVYT
+250 KNDPKLDEYT
-260 PKALT
+260 PKVLT

-284 ANTAGGN
+284 ANTAGGV

-300 YVNGELCMTPV
+300 YVNDELCMTPV

-318 VATGTIPLNKQYKF
+318 VATGTIPPNKQYKF
-332 VAEWSSMNSTSW
+332 VAEWAAMNNTSW

-351 ADTGAD
+351 VNTGTD
-357 ISTLEIAFDFAPPV
+357 IANLEIAFDFAPPIE
-371 AEAIIRIS
+371 EAIIRIS
-379 AYPVTENVASDVSDS
+379 AYPVTENVVADISDS
-394 VLAVGFSFQ
+394 VLAVGFRFQ
-403 KTVYSNTINSD
+403 KTIYNNTINSD

-420 HQASGICYWKNRIV
+420 HKASGICYWKNRIV
-434 AWGVPEDDTILFV
+434 AWGVPEDDTILFM

-459 NNIETFTGSIQYCT
+459 NNIETFTSSIQYCT
-473 PFGDD
+473 PFGDN

-484 DALYIIA
+484 DSLYIIA
-491 LANDGASWT
+491 LADDGASWT
-500 CKCLQRNLSIAA
+500 CKCLQRNLCIAA
-512 WDVHLVQTVKNMLFF
+512 WDVHLVQTVKTTLFF

-557 GFFDNFKTSVLE
+557 GFFDNFKASVLE
-569 VLNNTYMPEV
+569 VLNNTYMPEI
-579 EYTDFGIAHYYNY
+579 EYTDFNIAHDYNY

-601 YMLTVP
+601 YMLVVP
-607 GIRETHDTYVNLDV
+607 DVHETHDTYVNLDV

-628 TWRIYTYGSSS
+628 TWRIYTYGSSAK
-639 RLVPH
+639 LVPH

-657 FQFEKNNK
+657 FQFGPANIRK
-665 RTGVQHLVWSVERED
+665 GIQHLTWSSERED
-680 MYLQHN
+680 TYFQNN
-686 DARLAAATNDEHIK
+686 DSRLTATDEYIVV
-700 PSANQKQSITGN
+700 SENQKQSVIGN

-737 INNISLSALQ
+737 INNSSLNALT

-764 YEIVQDT
+764 YKLVQDT
-771 DPTSLT
+771 DPVSPTY
-777 CGVISVQ
+777 GVISVH

-789 GVSNTSGAPV
+789 SISNTSGTLI
-799 TPSTTVLDDWVLGMS
+799 TPSTTVLDDWVLDMS

>member
-11 FKRGHRVQ
+11 FRRGHRVQ

-73 RVGSEEDPDLFE
+73 RIGSDEDNNLFE
-85 ITTAHMFED
+85 IVEAHAFDD
-94 RNLLETIWCTGRSNQ
+94 RNLLSTIWYTGRNNE
-109 DPIIGKYVT
+109 DKIFGKHVT
-118 AGPIFCDNFD
+118 EGTIYCDTFD
-128 YPGSNGHQPHRD
+128 YPGYGSQDHAATLDGGR
-140 AREGYEL
+140 L
-147 THRAHLMS
+147 TRTAHLMS
-155 NIGARIHGIEVLQK
+155 NFGAEIHGMRLLQK
-169 IIPETESSTTPE
+169 INVDAPTVTKTPN
-181 TNSEPVPETDT
+181 T
-192 PTTPAP
+192 
-198 VPNML
+198 L
-203 GTRVVGTWAYN
+203 GVRVVGTWAYN
-214 NNYYFYDEE
+214 NNYYFYDDL
-223 GKCCV
+223 GLCCV
-228 YSYYTEDE
+228 YSHYPEDVYE
-236 TTVNAIGDTVYIHH
+236 TPSSETAKHY
-250 KNDPKLDVYT
+250 KNDPKLDTFT
-260 PKALT
+260 PKMIT
-265 AKEAVTYGYNMLLA
+265 AKEAVTYGYNMLSPA
-279 NPYQF
+279 PYYF

-332 VAEWSSMNSTSW
+332 VAEWASMNNTSW

-351 ADTGAD
+351 VNTVADVT
-357 ISTLEIAFDFAPPV
+357 TLEIAFDFAPPV

-379 AYPVTENVASDVSDS
+379 AYPVTENVAAEIADS

-403 KTVYSNTINSD
+403 KAGYSNTINSD

-420 HQASGICYWKNRIV
+420 HKACGICYWKNRIV
-434 AWGVPEDDTILFV
+434 AWGVPEDDTILFI

-459 NNIETFTGSIQYCT
+459 NNIETFTSSIQYCT

-491 LANDGASWT
+491 LADDGAAWT

-512 WDVHLVQTVKNMLFF
+512 WDIHLVQTVKNMLFF

-557 GFFDNFKTSVLE
+557 GFFDNFKASVLE
-569 VLNNTYMPEV
+569 ILNNTYMPEV

-601 YMLTVP
+601 YMLIVP
-607 GIRETHDTYVNLDV
+607 GIHETHDTYVNLDV

-628 TWRIYTYGSSS
+628 TWRVYTYGSSA

-644 NTSYTQDTMFVSK
+644 NTSSTQDTMFVSK
-657 FQFEKNNK
+657 FQFGVDNK
-665 RTGVQHLVWSVERED
+665 HTGVQHLAWSVERED
-680 MYLQHN
+680 LYLQNN
-686 DARLAAATNDEHIK
+686 DSRLVIDGDENIK
-700 PSANQKQSITGN
+700 PSDNQKQSITGN

-737 INNISLSALQ
+737 INNMSFNELQ
-747 FYVSFLIDGAL
+747 FYMSFLIDGAL
-758 RKSWYG
+758 RKAWYG
-764 YEIVQDT
+764 YDIVQDT
-771 DPTSLT
+771 DPASPTY
-777 CGVISVQ
+777 GVISVH
-784 RVLLP
+784 RMLLP
-789 GVSNTSGAPV
+789 GA
-799 TPSTTVLDDWVLGMS
+799 TVLSDWELDMN
-814 AFPDNGYW
+814 AFTDNGYW
-822 KCRTTVSGKGYVPR
+822 KCRAHVSGKGYVPR

>member
-73 RVGSEEDPDLFE
+73 MIGSDEDNNLFE
-85 ITTAHMFED
+85 IVDAHAFDD
-94 RNLLETIWCTGRSNQ
+94 RNLLSTIWYTGRHN
-109 DPIIGKYVT
+109 DDKIVGKHVTEGIIY
-118 AGPIFCDNFD
+118 CDTFD
-128 YPGSNGHQPHRD
+128 YPGYGSQNHADTLDGSR
-140 AREGYEL
+140 L
-147 THRAHLMS
+147 TRTAHLMS
-155 NIGARIHGIEVLQK
+155 NFGAEIHGMRLLQK
-169 IIPETESSTTPE
+169 INVDAPTVTET
-181 TNSEPVPETDT
+181 
-192 PTTPAP
+192 
-198 VPNML
+198 PNTL
-203 GTRVVGTWAYN
+203 GVRVVGTWAYN
-214 NNYYFYDEE
+214 NNYYFYDDL
-223 GKCCV
+223 GLCCV
-228 YSYYTEDE
+228 YSYYPEDVYE
-236 TTVNAIGDTVYIHH
+236 TPSSETAKHY
-250 KNDPKLDVYT
+250 KNDPKLDTFT
-260 PKALT
+260 PKMIT
-265 AKEAVTYGYNMLLA
+265 AKEAVTYGYNMLSPA
-279 NPYQF
+279 PYYF

-300 YVNGELCMTPV
+300 YVHGELCMTPV
-311 QNQDIHF
+311 QNQNIRF
-318 VATGTIPLNKQYKF
+318 IATGTIPLNKQYKF
-332 VAEWSSMNSTSW
+332 VAEWSTMNNTSW
-344 NTIKEWT
+344 NTIKAWT
-351 ADTGAD
+351 VNTGAD
-357 ISTLEIAFDFAPPV
+357 VTTLEIAFDFAPPV

-379 AYPVTENVASDVSDS
+379 AYPVTENVAAKVADS
-394 VLAVGFSFQ
+394 VLAVGFNFQ
-403 KTVYSNTINSD
+403 KAGYSNTINSD

-459 NNIETFTGSIQYCT
+459 NNIETFTSSIQYCT

-491 LANDGASWT
+491 LADDGASWT

-512 WDVHLVQTVKNMLFF
+512 WDIHLVQTVKNMLFF

-535 VVPKSSSLTGEL
+535 VVPKSGSLTGEL

-557 GFFDNFKTSVLE
+557 GFFDNFKASVLE
-569 VLNNTYMPEV
+569 ILNNTYMPEV
-579 EYTDFGIAHYYNY
+579 EYTDFDIAHYYNY

-601 YMLTVP
+601 YMLVVP
-607 GIRETHDTYVNLDV
+607 GIHEAHDTYVNLDV

-628 TWRIYTYGSSS
+628 TWRVYTYGSSA

-644 NTSYTQDTMFVSK
+644 NTSSTQDTMFVSK
-657 FQFEKNNK
+657 FQFGVDNK
-665 RTGVQHLVWSVERED
+665 HTGVQHLAWSVERED
-680 MYLQHN
+680 LYLQNN
-686 DARLAAATNDEHIK
+686 DSRLVVDGDENIK
-700 PSANQKQSITGN
+700 PSANQKQSIIGN

-737 INNISLSALQ
+737 INNMSFSALQ

-771 DPTSLT
+771 DPASPTY
-777 CGVISVQ
+777 GVISVH
-784 RVLLP
+784 RMLLP
-789 GVSNTSGAPV
+789 GA
-799 TPSTTVLDDWVLGMS
+799 TVLSDWELDMN

>member
-19 NIEETFAKGM
+19 NIEETFVKGM
-29 SYTSAPLAEGYNR
+29 SYTTAPLAEGYNR
-42 VLVNLDMQ
+42 VLVNLDIQ

-63 ADSYMYNGWP
+63 ADSYMYNGWL
-73 RVGSEEDPDLFE
+73 RVGSDEDNNLFE
-85 ITTAHMFED
+85 IIDAHAFDD
-94 RNLLETIWCTGRSNQ
+94 RKLLSTIWYTGRNNE
-109 DPIIGKYVT
+109 DKIFGKYVT
-118 AGPIFCDNFD
+118 EGTIYCDTFD
-128 YPGSNGHQPHRD
+128 YPGYGSQDHADTLNGSR
-140 AREGYEL
+140 L
-147 THRAHLMS
+147 THTAHLMS
-155 NIGARIHGIEVLQK
+155 NRGARIHGIELLDK
-169 IIPETESSTTPE
+169 I
-181 TNSEPVPETDT
+181 NVDT
-192 PTTPAP
+192 PTVTETI
-198 VPNML
+198 NTL
-203 GTRVVGTWAYN
+203 STRVVGTWAYN
-214 NNYYFYDEE
+214 NNYYFYDDL
-223 GKCCV
+223 GYCCV
-228 YSYYTEDE
+228 YSYYPEDE
-236 TTVNAIGDTVYIHH
+236 TEYNEILDSTVYIHH
-250 KNDPKLDVYT
+250 KNDPKLDTFT

-332 VAEWSSMNSTSW
+332 VAEWASMNSTSW

-357 ISTLEIAFDFAPPV
+357 ISTLEIAFDFTPPI

-379 AYPVTENVASDVSDS
+379 AYPVTENVAADISDS

-403 KTVYSNTINSD
+403 KTVYNNTINSD

-420 HQASGICYWKNRIV
+420 HKASGICYWKNRIV

-459 NNIETFTGSIQYCT
+459 NNIETFTSAIQYCT

-491 LANDGASWT
+491 LADDGASWT

-569 VLNNTYMPEV
+569 ILNNTYMPEV

-601 YMLTVP
+601 YMLIVP
-607 GIRETHDTYVNLDV
+607 GIHKTHDTYVNLDV

-628 TWRIYTYGSSS
+628 TWRVYTYGSSA

-644 NTSYTQDTMFVSK
+644 NTSSTQDTMFVSK
-657 FQFEKNNK
+657 FQFGVDNK
-665 RTGVQHLVWSVERED
+665 HTGVQHLAWSVERED
-680 MYLQHN
+680 LYLQNN
-686 DARLAAATNDEHIK
+686 DSRLVIDGDENIK
-700 PSANQKQSITGN
+700 PSYNHKQSIIGN

-737 INNISLSALQ
+737 INNMSFSALQ

-777 CGVISVQ
+777 YGVISVH

-789 GVSNTSGAPV
+789 SASNTSGAPV
-799 TPSTTVLDDWVLGMS
+799 TPSTTVLDDWMLDMS

>member
-29 SYTSAPLAEGYNR
+29 SYTTAPLAEGYNR
-42 VLVNLDMQ
+42 ILVNLDMQ

-73 RVGSEEDPDLFE
+73 SVGSDEDNNLFE
-85 ITTAHMFED
+85 IVDAHAFDD
-94 RNLLETIWCTGRSNQ
+94 RNLLSTVWYTGRHNE
-109 DPIIGKYVT
+109 DKITGKHVT
-118 AGPIFCDNFD
+118 TGTIYCDTFD
-128 YPGSNGHQPHRD
+128 YPGYGLQDHADTLDGGR
-140 AREGYEL
+140 L
-147 THRAHLMS
+147 THTAHLMS
-155 NIGARIHGIEVLQK
+155 NFGAEIHGMQLLQK
-169 IIPETESSTTPE
+169 INVDAPTVTET
-181 TNSEPVPETDT
+181 
-192 PTTPAP
+192 
-198 VPNML
+198 PNTL
-203 GTRVVGTWAYN
+203 GVRVVGTWAYN
-214 NNYYFYDEE
+214 NNYYFYDDL
-223 GKCCV
+223 GLCCV
-228 YSYYTEDE
+228 YSYYPEDVYE
-236 TTVNAIGDTVYIHH
+236 TPSSETAKHY
-250 KNDPKLDVYT
+250 KNDPKLDIFA
-260 PKALT
+260 PKQLT
-265 AKEAVTYGYNMLLA
+265 AKEAVTYGYNMLSPA
-279 NPYQF
+279 PYYF

-300 YVNGELCMTPV
+300 YVHGELCMTPV
-311 QNQDIHF
+311 QNQNIRF
-318 VATGTIPLNKQYKF
+318 IATGTIPLNKQYKF
-332 VAEWSSMNSTSW
+332 VAEWSTMNNTSW

-351 ADTGAD
+351 VNTGAD
-357 ISTLEIAFDFAPPV
+357 VTTLEIAFDFAPPV

-379 AYPVTENVASDVSDS
+379 AYPVTENVAADISDS
-394 VLAVGFSFQ
+394 VLAVGFNFQ
-403 KTVYSNTINSD
+403 KAGYSNTINSD

-420 HQASGICYWKNRIV
+420 HKASGICYWKNRIV
-434 AWGVPEDDTILFV
+434 AWGVPEDDTVLFV

-459 NNIETFTGSIQYCT
+459 NNIETFTSAIQYCT

-491 LANDGASWT
+491 LADDGASWI

-512 WDVHLVQTVKNMLFF
+512 WDIHLAQTVKNMLFF

-557 GFFDNFKTSVLE
+557 GFFDNFKASVLE

-579 EYTDFGIAHYYNY
+579 EYTDFDIAHYYNY

-601 YMLTVP
+601 YMLVVP
-607 GIRETHDTYVNLDV
+607 SIHKTHDTYVNLDV

-628 TWRIYTYGSSS
+628 TWRVYTYGSSAK
-639 RLVPH
+639 LVPH
-644 NTSYTQDTMFVSK
+644 NTSSTQNTMFVSK
-657 FQFEKNNK
+657 FQFGVDNK
-665 RTGVQHLVWSVERED
+665 HTGVQHLAWSVERED
-680 MYLQHN
+680 LYLQNN
-686 DARLAAATNDEHIK
+686 DSRLVVDGDENIK
-700 PSANQKQSITGN
+700 PSYNKKQSITGN

-737 INNISLSALQ
+737 INNISLNALQ
-747 FYVSFLIDGAL
+747 FYVAFLIDGAL

-771 DPTSLT
+771 DPASLT
-777 CGVISVQ
+777 YGVISVH

-789 GVSNTSGAPV
+789 SVSNTSGAPI

>member
-19 NIEETFAKGM
+19 NIEETFSKGM

-73 RVGSEEDPDLFE
+73 SVGSDEDNNLFE
-85 ITTAHMFED
+85 IVDAHAFDD
-94 RNLLETIWCTGRSNQ
+94 RKLLSTIWYTGRNNE
-109 DPIIGKYVT
+109 DEIFGKYVT
-118 AGPIFCDNFD
+118 AGTIYCDTFD
-128 YPGSNGHQPHRD
+128 YPGYGKQDHADTLNGSR
-140 AREGYEL
+140 L
-147 THRAHLMS
+147 THTAHLMS
-155 NIGARIHGIEVLQK
+155 NRGARIHGIELLDK
-169 IIPETESSTTPE
+169 INVGSPT
-181 TNSEPVPETDT
+181 VPETINT
-192 PTTPAP
+192 
-198 VPNML
+198 L
-203 GTRVVGTWAYN
+203 STRVVGTWAYN
-214 NNYYFYDEE
+214 NNYYFYDDL
-223 GKCCV
+223 GRCCV
-228 YSYYTEDE
+228 YSYYPETETNGYDE
-236 TTVNAIGDTVYIHH
+236 ILDAPIVVHH
-250 KNDPKLDVYT
+250 KNDPKLDTFT
-260 PKALT
+260 PKTLT

-284 ANTAGGN
+284 ANTAGGS

-318 VATGTIPLNKQYKF
+318 VATGVIPLNKQYKF
-332 VAEWSSMNSTSW
+332 VAEWSSMNNTSW

-351 ADTGAD
+351 ANIGAD
-357 ISTLEIAFDFAPPV
+357 ISTLEIAFNFAPPV

-379 AYPVTENVASDVSDS
+379 AYPVTENVAADISDS

-403 KTVYSNTINSD
+403 KTAYSNTINSD

-420 HQASGICYWKNRIV
+420 HKASGICYWKNRIV
-434 AWGVPEDDTILFV
+434 AWGVPEDDTILFI

-459 NNIETFTGSIQYCT
+459 NNIETFTSSIQYCT

-491 LANDGASWT
+491 LADDGASWT

-557 GFFDNFKTSVLE
+557 GFFDNFKSSVLE
-569 VLNNTYMPEV
+569 ILNNTYMPEV

-601 YMLTVP
+601 YMLIVP
-607 GIRETHDTYVNLDV
+607 DIHKTHDTYVNLDV

-628 TWRIYTYGSSS
+628 TWRVYTYGSSA

-644 NTSYTQDTMFVSK
+644 NTSSTQDTMFVSK
-657 FQFEKNNK
+657 FQFGVDNK
-665 RTGVQHLVWSVERED
+665 HTGVQHLAWSIERED
-680 MYLQHN
+680 MYLQNN
-686 DARLAAATNDEHIK
+686 DSRLASEDEHIK
-700 PSANQKQSITGN
+700 PSADQKQSIVGN

-737 INNISLSALQ
+737 INNISLNALQ
-747 FYVSFLIDGAL
+747 FYVAFLIDGAL

-771 DPTSLT
+771 NPESTT
-777 CGVISVQ
+777 YGVISVH

-789 GVSNTSGAPV
+789 SISNTSGTLV
-799 TPSTTVLDDWVLGMS
+799 TPSTTVLDDWILGMS

>member
-73 RVGSEEDPDLFE
+73 NVGSDEDNNLFE
-85 ITTAHMFED
+85 IVEAHAFDD
-94 RNLLETIWCTGRSNQ
+94 RKLLSTIWYTGRNNE
-109 DPIIGKYVT
+109 DKIFGKYVT
-118 AGPIFCDNFD
+118 EGTIYCDTFD
-128 YPGSNGHQPHRD
+128 YPGYGSQDHADTLNGSR
-140 AREGYEL
+140 L
-147 THRAHLMS
+147 THTAHLMS
-155 NIGARIHGIEVLQK
+155 NRGARIHGIELLDK
-169 IIPETESSTTPE
+169 I
-181 TNSEPVPETDT
+181 NVDT
-192 PTTPAP
+192 PTVTETI
-198 VPNML
+198 NTL
-203 GTRVVGTWAYN
+203 STRVVGTWAYN
-214 NNYYFYDEE
+214 NNYYFYDDL
-223 GKCCV
+223 GRCCV
-228 YSYYTEDE
+228 YSYYPEDE
-236 TTVNAIGDTVYIHH
+236 TEYNEILDSTVYIHH
-250 KNDPKLDVYT
+250 KNDPKLDTFT

-300 YVNGELCMTPV
+300 YVNDELCMTPV

-332 VAEWSSMNSTSW
+332 VAEWSSMNNTSW

-351 ADTGAD
+351 ANTGAD
-357 ISTLEIAFDFAPPV
+357 ITNLEIAFDFAPPV

-379 AYPVTENVASDVSDS
+379 AYPVTGDAVASVADS

-420 HQASGICYWKNRIV
+420 HKASGICYWKNRIV

-459 NNIETFTGSIQYCT
+459 NNIETFTSSIQYCT

-491 LANDGASWT
+491 LADDGASWT

-535 VVPKSSSLTGEL
+535 VVPKTSSLTGEL

-557 GFFDNFKTSVLE
+557 GFFDNFKTAVLE
-569 VLNNTYMPEV
+569 ILNNTYMPEV

-601 YMLTVP
+601 YMLIVP
-607 GIRETHDTYVNLDV
+607 GIHKTHDTYVNLDV

-628 TWRIYTYGSSS
+628 TWRVYTYGSSA

-644 NTSYTQDTMFVSK
+644 NTSSTKDTMFVSK
-657 FQFEKNNK
+657 FQFGVDNK
-665 RTGVQHLVWSVERED
+665 HTGVQHLAWSVERED
-680 MYLQHN
+680 LYLQNN
-686 DARLAAATNDEHIK
+686 DSRLVVDGDENIK
-700 PSANQKQSITGN
+700 PSANQKQSIIGN

-737 INNISLSALQ
+737 INNISLNALQ

-777 CGVISVQ
+777 YGVISVH